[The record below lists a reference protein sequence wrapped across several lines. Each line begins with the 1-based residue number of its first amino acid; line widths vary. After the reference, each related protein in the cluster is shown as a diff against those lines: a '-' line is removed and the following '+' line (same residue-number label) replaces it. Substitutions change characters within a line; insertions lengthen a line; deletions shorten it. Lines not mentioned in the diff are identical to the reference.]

1 MKRHFIVTLCMGIG
15 CLSVSAADRV
25 APVVPNGSSVV
36 SGNTY
41 YLYNVGT
48 DKFLTNNSSNVFVGE
63 VGQKVVVA
71 SCGNNYSVQ
80 FPGYYDYSMSVSQEN
95 IKLQSG
101 NPYGW
106 VFTSTGNGIY
116 KLQIP
121 EGESYYD
128 ANQYVGCK
136 ADGTDVLYTCTAGD
150 NITWKLIDVDGSELY
165 MARKEF
171 YNLLDEAEAAGQDI
185 ERFEAIYN
193 DKKSSF
199 SEIKKATE
207 QLRNGLQLT
216 KNYVTP
222 EWNNYKISFDATN
235 EWSVNK
241 NYGNSRY
248 FECNT
253 KDDEAILTATVT
265 VTEDVT
271 LNYAIA
277 KPYSG
282 ANCYISVFVDG
293 KEVRNIKILGDNSY
307 TTIFNE
313 QLSAGRHTIQWVI
326 PSKSDDIS
334 LRDVAVTNTPT
345 ISVNLLEP
353 GSLGTE
359 VLYYVDK
366 VQDVRNLKIEG
377 RMNDE
382 DWKVINM
389 MKGNL
394 FSLDLS
400 KTDVKEIKDSQFDNN
415 NSNGKWQFL
424 HTVKLP
430 EGLTRIGD
438 KAFMS
443 SNVENVNFPSTLKSI
458 GRDAFNWSSVAEAIL
473 PADCLELGSGIF
485 ENCVLLSK
493 ASLPEKL
500 TTIPYSMFN
509 GCCIMTMDKLPSS
522 LKTIEG
528 IAFNNCYNV
537 AFDLPKSLVSIGE
550 GTFGNTNK
558 NGTKTN
564 LVIPENVTFL
574 GAGAFDGC
582 DKYVSAELPVSYY
595 YLTENKVLPNSIKTL
610 RLKSPTVV
618 NSNGKR
624 VVGEDVYKNI
634 ALQVPS
640 YLVNSYKLDEYWYNF
655 ASIEGF
661 STNDINDW
669 PIYGNLVLGARDRF
683 ENTPSVTVHS
693 KGSLKV
699 NGTAAMS
706 LNNLTVESDPD
717 NKAYGRMF
725 SNADDVTVA
734 GALKTNFNIG
744 TGKRWY
750 FISLPYD
757 LKVSDIVSLE
767 EEAPKYVV
775 RYYDGANRA
784 ANGATGSWK
793 NYDKNAIIPAGTGF
807 IFQASEAGWWQFPA
821 QNNASKQQLTSN
833 KMLEKKLE
841 KNPSAEASNSG
852 WNLIGNPCQSWYNI
866 HKLNFTAPITVREN
880 DSYAAYSVID
890 DDYALAPNQAF
901 FIQCPEGL
909 ESISFPIDG
918 RQMTSEINGQSKVKA
933 YLGGQAEQ
941 RSLVDLVV
949 SDGTNK
955 DRTRVVLNAKAS
967 ASYDVMCD
975 ASKFMSDNTSV
986 PQIYSYD
993 NSGVKYA
1000 INERPESN
1008 GIIQLGFHAGEG
1020 GCFTF
1025 SLVRNTMDKV
1035 LLVDNEKGVT
1045 VDLTSQDYQ
1054 FTADAGVYDRRFEL
1068 RLAGNNLTAI
1078 DKMEADG
1085 YNNVKV
1091 VADGIILNNVYGDV
1105 AVYTVGGAKVASL
1118 KMQGGS
1124 KHIALAAGNYVVK
1137 TSGMSMNIVVK

>member
-1 MKRHFIVTLCMGIG
+1 MKRHYIVTLCMGIG

-25 APVVPNGSSVV
+25 APVVPNGSTVV

-41 YLYNVGT
+41 YLYNVGA

-71 SCGNNYSVQ
+71 SCGKNYSVQ
-80 FPGYYDYSMSVSQEN
+80 FPGYDNCYMSVSQEN
-95 IKLQSG
+95 IELGWNS
-101 NPYGW
+101 YGW
-106 VFTSTGNGIY
+106 VFTSTGNGTY

-136 ADGTDVLYTCTAGD
+136 TDGTDVLYTCTTGD

-185 ERFEAIYN
+185 ERFEVVYN
-193 DKKSSF
+193 DKKSSL

-216 KNYVTP
+216 KNYVKP

-235 EWSVNK
+235 EWSIYNESALKCDVK
-241 NYGNSRY
+241 NDS
-248 FECNT
+248 T
-253 KDDEAILTATVT
+253 SVLTATVT
-265 VTEDVT
+265 VTEDAT
-271 LNYAIA
+271 LNYALERW
-277 KPYSG
+277 YSD
-282 ANCYISVFVDG
+282 ANCYMRVLVDG
-293 KEVRNIKILGDNSY
+293 KEVRNIVDIIDGRNSR
-307 TTIFNE
+307 FNE
-313 QLSAGRHTIQWVI
+313 MLSAGRHTIEWVV
-326 PSKSDDIS
+326 SSNGDGVLLK
-334 LRDVAVTNTPT
+334 DVAVTNTPT

-377 RMNDE
+377 GMNDE

-389 MKGNL
+389 MKDNL

-400 KTDVKEIKDSQFDNN
+400 KTDVKEIKDSQFNGDN
-415 NSNGKWQFL
+415 GWLFL

-430 EGLTRIGD
+430 EGLTKIGSY
-438 KAFMS
+438 AFS
-443 SNVENVNFPSTLKSI
+443 SSCVENVNFPSTLKSI
-458 GRDAFNWSSVAEAIL
+458 GYRAFSSSPIAEAIL
-473 PADCLELGSGIF
+473 PADCLELEGYIF
-485 ENCVLLSK
+485 EYCRLLSK

-500 TTIPYSMFN
+500 TAIPYSMFD
-509 GCCIMTMDKLPSS
+509 GCHQLTMDKLPSS
-522 LKTIEG
+522 LKTIEDR
-528 IAFNNCYNV
+528 AFRECYNV
-537 AFDLPKSLVSIGE
+537 AFDLPKSLVSIGSSSFS
-550 GTFGNTNK
+550 GTNK
-558 NGTKTN
+558 NGAKTK
-564 LVIPENVTFL
+564 LVIPENVTSI
-574 GAGAFDGC
+574 GSYAFNEC
-582 DKYVSAELPVSYY
+582 DKYVSAELPASYY
-595 YLTENKVLPNSIKTL
+595 YLTDDNILPSSITTL
-610 RLKSPTVV
+610 RVKSPTVV
-618 NSNGKR
+618 STNDKR
-624 VVGEDVYKNI
+624 VISDEVRKNI
-634 ALQVPS
+634 VLQVPS

-655 ASIEGF
+655 AAIEGF
-661 STNDINDW
+661 STSDVDNW

-699 NGTAAMS
+699 NGTAAMP
-706 LNNLTVESDPD
+706 LNNLTIESDPD
-717 NKAYGRMF
+717 NNAYGRMF
-725 SNADDVTVA
+725 SNADEVTVA

-744 TGKRWY
+744 TANRWY

-793 NYDKNAIIPAGTGF
+793 NYDKDAIIPAGTGF

-833 KMLEKKLE
+833 KMFEKKLE
-841 KNPSAEASNSG
+841 KNQSADASNSG
-852 WNLIGNPCQSWYNI
+852 WNLVGNPCQSWYNI

-890 DDYALAPNQAF
+890 DDYVIAPNQAF

-918 RQMTSEINGQSKVKA
+918 RQMTSEIKGQLNVKA
-933 YLGGQAEQ
+933 YTSEQTEQ

-955 DRTRVVLNAKAS
+955 DRTRVVLNDKAS

-975 ASKFMSDNTSV
+975 ASKFMSDNASV

-1000 INERPESN
+1000 INERPENN
-1008 GIIQLGFHAGEG
+1008 GIIQLGFRAGEG

-1035 LLVDNEKGVT
+1035 LLVDNEKSVT

-1078 DKMEADG
+1078 DKMEADAE
-1085 YNNVKV
+1085 NNVKV
-1091 VADGIILNNVYGDV
+1091 VADGIILKNVYGDV

-1118 KMQGGS
+1118 RMQGGS

-1137 TSGMSMNIVVK
+1137 ASGMSMSIVVK

>member
-1 MKRHFIVTLCMGIG
+1 MKRHYIVTLCMGIG

-25 APVVPNGSSVV
+25 APVVPNGSTVV

-41 YLYNVGT
+41 YLYNVGA

-71 SCGNNYSVQ
+71 SCGKNYSVQ
-80 FPGYYDYSMSVSQEN
+80 FPGYDNCYMSVSQEN
-95 IKLQSG
+95 IELGWNS
-101 NPYGW
+101 YGW
-106 VFTSTGNGIY
+106 VFTSTGNGTY

-136 ADGTDVLYTCTAGD
+136 TDGTDVLYTCTTGD

-185 ERFEAIYN
+185 ERFEVVYN
-193 DKKSSF
+193 DKKSSL

-216 KNYVTP
+216 KNYVKP

-235 EWSVNK
+235 EWSIYNESALKCDVK
-241 NYGNSRY
+241 NDS
-248 FECNT
+248 T
-253 KDDEAILTATVT
+253 SVLTATVT
-265 VTEDVT
+265 VTEDAT
-271 LNYAIA
+271 LNYALERW
-277 KPYSG
+277 YSD
-282 ANCYISVFVDG
+282 ANCYMRVLVDG
-293 KEVRNIKILGDNSY
+293 KEVRNIVDIIDGRNSR
-307 TTIFNE
+307 FNE
-313 QLSAGRHTIQWVI
+313 MLSAGRHTIEWVV
-326 PSKSDDIS
+326 SSNGDGVLLK
-334 LRDVAVTNTPT
+334 DVAVTNTPT

-377 RMNDE
+377 GMNDE

-389 MKGNL
+389 MKDNL

-400 KTDVKEIKDSQFDNN
+400 KTDVKEIKDSQFNGDN
-415 NSNGKWQFL
+415 GWLFL

-430 EGLTRIGD
+430 EGLTKIGSY
-438 KAFMS
+438 AFS
-443 SNVENVNFPSTLKSI
+443 SSCVENVNFPSTLKSI
-458 GRDAFNWSSVAEAIL
+458 GYRAFSSSPIAEAIL
-473 PADCLELGSGIF
+473 PADCLELEGYIF
-485 ENCVLLSK
+485 EYCRLLSK

-500 TTIPYSMFN
+500 TAIPYSMFD
-509 GCCIMTMDKLPSS
+509 GCHQLTMDKLPSS
-522 LKTIEG
+522 LKTIEDR
-528 IAFNNCYNV
+528 AFRECYNV
-537 AFDLPKSLVSIGE
+537 AFDLPKSLVSIGSSSFS
-550 GTFGNTNK
+550 GTNK
-558 NGTKTN
+558 NGAKTK
-564 LVIPENVTFL
+564 LVIPENVTSI
-574 GAGAFDGC
+574 GSYAFNEC
-582 DKYVSAELPVSYY
+582 DKYVSAELPASYY
-595 YLTENKVLPNSIKTL
+595 YLTDDNILPSSITTL
-610 RLKSPTVV
+610 RVKSPTVV
-618 NSNGKR
+618 STNDKR
-624 VVGEDVYKNI
+624 VISDEVRKNI
-634 ALQVPS
+634 VLQVPS

-655 ASIEGF
+655 AAIEGF
-661 STNDINDW
+661 STSDVDNW

-699 NGTAAMS
+699 NGTAAMP
-706 LNNLTVESDPD
+706 LNNLTIESDPD
-717 NKAYGRMF
+717 NNAYGRMF
-725 SNADDVTVA
+725 SNADEVTVA

-744 TGKRWY
+744 TANRWY

-793 NYDKNAIIPAGTGF
+793 NYDKDAIIPAGTGF

-833 KMLEKKLE
+833 KMFEKKLE
-841 KNPSAEASNSG
+841 KNQSADASNSG
-852 WNLIGNPCQSWYNI
+852 WNLVGNPCQSWYNI

-890 DDYALAPNQAF
+890 DDYVIAPNQAF

-918 RQMTSEINGQSKVKA
+918 RQMTSEIKGQLNVKA
-933 YLGGQAEQ
+933 YTSEQTEQ

-955 DRTRVVLNAKAS
+955 DRTRVVLNDKAS

-975 ASKFMSDNTSV
+975 ASKFMSDNASV

-1000 INERPESN
+1000 INERTENN
-1008 GIIQLGFHAGEG
+1008 GIIQLGFRAGEG

-1035 LLVDNEKGVT
+1035 LLVDNEKSVT

-1078 DKMEADG
+1078 DKMEADAE
-1085 YNNVKV
+1085 NNVKV
-1091 VADGIILNNVYGDV
+1091 VADGIILKNVYGDV

-1118 KMQGGS
+1118 RMQGGS

-1137 TSGMSMNIVVK
+1137 ASGMSMSIVVK

>member
-1 MKRHFIVTLCMGIG
+1 MGIG

-25 APVVPNGSSVV
+25 APVVPNGSTVV

-41 YLYNVGT
+41 YLYNVGA

-71 SCGNNYSVQ
+71 SCGKNYSVQ
-80 FPGYYDYSMSVSQEN
+80 FPGYDNCYMSVSQEN
-95 IKLQSG
+95 IELGWNS
-101 NPYGW
+101 YGW
-106 VFTSTGNGIY
+106 FFTSTGNGTY

-121 EGESYYD
+121 EGESYYN

-136 ADGTDVLYTCTAGD
+136 AAGTDVLYTCTTGD
-150 NITWKLIDVDGSELY
+150 NITWKLIDIDGSELY

-193 DKKSSF
+193 DKKSSL

-216 KNYVTP
+216 KNYVKP

-235 EWSVNK
+235 EWSIYNESALKCDVK
-241 NYGNSRY
+241 NDS
-248 FECNT
+248 T
-253 KDDEAILTATVT
+253 SVLTATVT
-265 VTEDVT
+265 VTEDAT
-271 LNYAIA
+271 LNYAL
-277 KPYSG
+277 KRWYLD
-282 ANCYISVFVDG
+282 ANCNIRVLVDG
-293 KEVRNIKILGDNSY
+293 KEVRNIVDILDGRNSR
-307 TTIFNE
+307 FNE
-313 QLSAGRHTIQWVI
+313 MLSAGRHTIEWVV
-326 PSKSDDIS
+326 SSNGDGVLLKDI
-334 LRDVAVTNTPT
+334 AVTNTPT

-377 RMNDE
+377 GMNDE

-389 MKGNL
+389 MKDNL

-400 KTDVKEIKDSQFDNN
+400 KTDVKEIKDSQFEGR
-415 NSNGKWQFL
+415 NGWLFL

-430 EGLTRIGD
+430 EGLTKIGSY
-438 KAFMS
+438 AFNS
-443 SNVENVNFPSTLKSI
+443 SCVENVNFPSTLKSI
-458 GRDAFNWSSVAEAIL
+458 GYSAFSSSPIAEAIL
-473 PADCLELGSGIF
+473 PADCLELEGDIF
-485 ENCVLLSK
+485 EYCRLLSK

-500 TTIPYSMFN
+500 TAIPYNMFYR
-509 GCCIMTMDKLPSS
+509 CYQLTMDKLPSS
-522 LKTIEG
+522 LKTIEDN
-528 IAFNNCYNV
+528 AFYKCYNV
-537 AFDLPKSLVSIGE
+537 AFDLPKSLVSIGSSSFS
-550 GTFGNTNK
+550 GTNK
-558 NGTKTN
+558 NGAKTK
-564 LVIPENVTFL
+564 LVIPENVTSI
-574 GAGAFDGC
+574 GSSAFSEC
-582 DKYVSAELPVSYY
+582 DKYVSAELPASYY
-595 YLTENKVLPNSIKTL
+595 YLTDDNILPSSITTL
-610 RLKSPTVV
+610 RVKSPTVV
-618 NSNGKR
+618 SSNDKR
-624 VVGEDVYKNI
+624 VISDDVRKNI
-634 ALQVPS
+634 VLQVPS

-661 STNDINDW
+661 STSDVDNW

-699 NGTAAMS
+699 NGTAAMP
-706 LNNLTVESDPD
+706 LNNLTIESDPD
-717 NKAYGRMF
+717 NNAYGRMF
-725 SNADDVTVA
+725 SNADEVTVA

-744 TGKRWY
+744 TANRWY

-757 LKVSDIVSLE
+757 LNVSDIVSLE
-767 EEAPKYVV
+767 EVAPKYVV

-833 KMLEKKLE
+833 KMFEKKLE
-841 KNPSAEASNSG
+841 KNQSADASNSG
-852 WNLIGNPCQSWYNI
+852 WNLVGNPCQSWYNI

-890 DDYALAPNQAF
+890 DDYVIAPNQAF

-909 ESISFPIDG
+909 ESISFPVDG
-918 RQMTSEINGQSKVKA
+918 RQMTSEIKGQLNVKA
-933 YLGGQAEQ
+933 YTSEQTEQ

-955 DRTRVVLNAKAS
+955 DRTRVVLNDKAS

-1000 INERPESN
+1000 INERPENN
-1008 GIIQLGFHAGEG
+1008 GIIQLGFRAGEG

-1078 DKMEADG
+1078 DKMEADAE
-1085 YNNVKV
+1085 NNVKV

-1105 AVYTVGGAKVASL
+1105 ADYTVGGAKVASL
-1118 KMQGGS
+1118 RMQGGS
-1124 KHIALAAGNYVVK
+1124 KHIALAACNYVVK
-1137 TSGMSMNIVVK
+1137 ASGMSMSIVVK

>member
-1 MKRHFIVTLCMGIG
+1 MGIG

-25 APVVPNGSSVV
+25 APVVPNGSTVV

-41 YLYNVGT
+41 YLYNVGA
-48 DKFLTNNSSNVFVGE
+48 DKFLTNNSSSNVFVGE
-63 VGQKVVVA
+63 VGQKIVVA
-71 SCGNNYSVQ
+71 SCGKNYSVQ
-80 FPGYYDYSMSVSQEN
+80 FPGYYNYYMSVSQDN
-95 IKLQSG
+95 IELGS
-101 NPYGW
+101 NSYGW
-106 VFTSTGNGIY
+106 VFTSTGNGTY

-136 ADGTDVLYTCTAGD
+136 ADGTDVLYTCTTGD

-193 DKKSSF
+193 DKKSSL

-222 EWNNYKISFDATN
+222 EWNDYKISFDATN
-235 EWSVNK
+235 EWSIDSYYAGESTLMCDVK
-241 NYGNSRY
+241 NDS
-248 FECNT
+248 T
-253 KDDEAILTATVT
+253 SVLTATVT
-265 VTEDVT
+265 VTEDAT
-271 LNYAIA
+271 LNYAL
-277 KPYSG
+277 KRSYSY
-282 ANCYISVFVDG
+282 ANCNMRVLVDG
-293 KEVRNIKILGDNSY
+293 KEVRKIVDIVDGRNSR
-307 TTIFNE
+307 FNE
-313 QLSAGRHTIQWVI
+313 MLSAGRHTIEWVV
-326 PSKSDDIS
+326 SSDGDGVRLKDI
-334 LRDVAVTNTPT
+334 AVTNTPT

-366 VQDVRNLKIEG
+366 VQDVRNLKVEG
-377 RMNDE
+377 GMNDE
-382 DWKVINM
+382 DWKIINM
-389 MKGNL
+389 MKDNL

-400 KTDVKEIKDSQFDNN
+400 KTDVKEIKDSQFNGDN
-415 NSNGKWQFL
+415 GWLFL

-430 EGLTRIGD
+430 EGLTKIGYE
-438 KAFMS
+438 AFHS
-443 SNVENVNFPSTLKSI
+443 SCVENVNLPSTLKSI
-458 GRDAFNWSSVAEAIL
+458 GYSAFSSSPIAEAVL
-473 PADCLELGSGIF
+473 PADCLELGGHVF
-485 ENCVLLSK
+485 EYCRLLSK

-500 TTIPYSMFN
+500 TVIPYDMFD
-509 GCCIMTMDKLPSS
+509 GCHQLTMDKLPSS
-522 LKTIEG
+522 LKIIENS
-528 IAFNNCYNV
+528 AFYECYNV
-537 AFDLPKSLVSIGE
+537 AFDLPKSLVSIGSSS
-550 GTFGNTNK
+550 FYRTNK
-558 NGTKTN
+558 NGAKTK
-564 LVIPENVTFL
+564 LVIPENVTSI
-574 GAGAFDGC
+574 GSYAFSEC
-582 DKYVSAELPVSYY
+582 DKYVSAELPACYY
-595 YLTENKVLPNSIKTL
+595 YLTDDNILPSSITTL
-610 RLKSPTVV
+610 RVKSPTVV
-618 NSNGKR
+618 STNDKR
-624 VVGEDVYKNI
+624 IISDEVRKNI
-634 ALQVPS
+634 VLQVPS

-661 STNDINDW
+661 STSDVDNW

-699 NGTAAMS
+699 NGTAAMP
-706 LNNLTVESDPD
+706 LNNLTIESDPD
-717 NKAYGRMF
+717 NKEYGRMF
-725 SNADDVTVA
+725 SNADEVTVA

-744 TGKRWY
+744 TANRWY

-767 EEAPKYVV
+767 EVAPKYVV

-833 KMLEKKLE
+833 KMFEKKLE
-841 KNPSAEASNSG
+841 KNQSADASNSG
-852 WNLIGNPCQSWYNI
+852 WNLVGNPCQSWYNI

-890 DDYALAPNQAF
+890 DDYVIAPNQAF

-909 ESISFPIDG
+909 ESISFPVDG
-918 RQMTSEINGQSKVKA
+918 RQMTSEIKGQLNVKA
-933 YLGGQAEQ
+933 YASEQTEQ

-955 DRTRVVLNAKAS
+955 DRTRVVLNDKAS

-1000 INERPESN
+1000 INERPENN
-1008 GIIQLGFHAGEG
+1008 GIIQLGFRAGEG

-1078 DKMEADG
+1078 DKMEADAE
-1085 YNNVKV
+1085 NNVKV

-1118 KMQGGS
+1118 RMQGGN
-1124 KHIALAAGNYVVK
+1124 KHIVLAAGNYVVK
-1137 TSGMSMNIVVK
+1137 ASGMSMSIVVK

>member
-1 MKRHFIVTLCMGIG
+1 MGIG

-25 APVVPNGSSVV
+25 APVVPNGSTVV

-41 YLYNVGT
+41 YLYNVGA

-71 SCGNNYSVQ
+71 SCGKNYSVQ
-80 FPGYYDYSMSVSQEN
+80 FPGYDNCYMSVSQEN
-95 IKLQSG
+95 IELGWNS
-101 NPYGW
+101 YGW
-106 VFTSTGNGIY
+106 FFTSTGNGTY

-121 EGESYYD
+121 EGESYYN

-136 ADGTDVLYTCTAGD
+136 AAGTDVLYTCTTGD
-150 NITWKLIDVDGSELY
+150 NITWKLIDIDGSELY

-193 DKKSSF
+193 DKKSSL

-216 KNYVTP
+216 KNYVKP

-235 EWSVNK
+235 EWSIYNESALKCDVK
-241 NYGNSRY
+241 NDS
-248 FECNT
+248 T
-253 KDDEAILTATVT
+253 SVLTATVT
-265 VTEDVT
+265 VTEDAT
-271 LNYAIA
+271 LNYAL
-277 KPYSG
+277 KRWYLD
-282 ANCYISVFVDG
+282 ANCNIRVLVDG
-293 KEVRNIKILGDNSY
+293 KEVRNIVDILDGRNSR
-307 TTIFNE
+307 FNE
-313 QLSAGRHTIQWVI
+313 MLSAGRHTIEWVV
-326 PSKSDDIS
+326 SSNGDGVLLKDI
-334 LRDVAVTNTPT
+334 AVTNTPT

-377 RMNDE
+377 GMNDE

-389 MKGNL
+389 MKDNL

-400 KTDVKEIKDSQFDNN
+400 KTDVKEIKDSQFEGR
-415 NSNGKWQFL
+415 NGWLFL

-430 EGLTRIGD
+430 EGLTKIGSY
-438 KAFMS
+438 AFNS
-443 SNVENVNFPSTLKSI
+443 SCVENVNFPSTLKSI
-458 GRDAFNWSSVAEAIL
+458 GYSAFSSSPIAEAIL
-473 PADCLELGSGIF
+473 PADCLELEGDIF
-485 ENCVLLSK
+485 EYCRLLSK

-500 TTIPYSMFN
+500 TAIPYNMFYR
-509 GCCIMTMDKLPSS
+509 CYQLTMDKLPSS
-522 LKTIEG
+522 LKTIEDN
-528 IAFNNCYNV
+528 AFYKCYNV
-537 AFDLPKSLVSIGE
+537 AFDLPKSLVSIGSSSFS
-550 GTFGNTNK
+550 GTNK
-558 NGTKTN
+558 NGAKTK
-564 LVIPENVTFL
+564 LVIPENVTSI
-574 GAGAFDGC
+574 GSSAFSEC
-582 DKYVSAELPVSYY
+582 DKYVSAELPASYY
-595 YLTENKVLPNSIKTL
+595 YLTDDNILPSSITTL
-610 RLKSPTVV
+610 RVKSPTVV
-618 NSNGKR
+618 SSNDKR
-624 VVGEDVYKNI
+624 VISDDVRKNI
-634 ALQVPS
+634 VLQVPS

-661 STNDINDW
+661 STSDVDNW

-699 NGTAAMS
+699 NGTAAMP
-706 LNNLTVESDPD
+706 LNNLTIESDPD
-717 NKAYGRMF
+717 NNAYGRMF
-725 SNADDVTVA
+725 SNADEVTVA

-744 TGKRWY
+744 TANRWY

-757 LKVSDIVSLE
+757 LNVSDIVSLE
-767 EEAPKYVV
+767 EVAPKYVV

-833 KMLEKKLE
+833 KMFEKKLE
-841 KNPSAEASNSG
+841 KNQSADASNSG
-852 WNLIGNPCQSWYNI
+852 WNLVGNPCQSWYNI

-890 DDYALAPNQAF
+890 DDYVIAPNQAF

-909 ESISFPIDG
+909 ESISFPVDG
-918 RQMTSEINGQSKVKA
+918 RQMTSEIKGQLNVKA
-933 YLGGQAEQ
+933 YTSEQTEQ

-955 DRTRVVLNAKAS
+955 DRTRVVLNDKAS

-1000 INERPESN
+1000 INERPENN
-1008 GIIQLGFHAGEG
+1008 GIIQLGFRAGEG

-1078 DKMEADG
+1078 DKMETDAE
-1085 YNNVKV
+1085 NNVKV

-1118 KMQGGS
+1118 RMQGGS

-1137 TSGMSMNIVVK
+1137 ASGMSMSIVVK

>member
-1 MKRHFIVTLCMGIG
+1 MKRHYIVTLCMGIG

-25 APVVPNGSSVV
+25 APVVPNGSSLV
-36 SGNTY
+36 SGSTY
-41 YLYNVGT
+41 YMYNVGA
-48 DKFLTNNSSNVFVGE
+48 DKFLTNNSSNKVFVGE
-63 VGQKVVVA
+63 VGKKVIVA

-80 FPGYYDYSMSVSQEN
+80 FPDHYNYYMSAYREN
-95 IKLQSG
+95 IEMGS

-106 VFTSTGNGIY
+106 VFTSTGNGTY
-116 KLQIP
+116 KLHIP
-121 EGESYYD
+121 KGETYYD
-128 ANQYVGCK
+128 ANKYVGCK
-136 ADGTDVLYTCTAGD
+136 ADGTDVLYTCTTED
-150 NITWKLIDVDGSELY
+150 NITWKLVDVDAGELY
-165 MARKEF
+165 MARKDF

-193 DKKSSF
+193 DKNISL

-216 KNYVTP
+216 KNYSTP
-222 EWNNYKISFDATN
+222 SWNDYKISFDATN
-235 EWSVNK
+235 DWSVD
-241 NYGNSRY
+241 GGRRY
-248 FECNT
+248 QFICDV

-271 LNYAIA
+271 LNYTIDDC
-277 KPYSG
+277 YSDT
-282 ANCYISVFVDG
+282 NNIRVLVDG
-293 KEVRNIKILGDNSY
+293 KEVRNIKYFGRTNKNKGDRYND
-307 TTIFNE
+307 
-313 QLSAGRHTIQWVI
+313 QLSAGRHTIQWVAS
-326 PSKSDDIS
+326 SKNRFS
-334 LRDVAVTNTPT
+334 LIDVAVTNTPT

-359 VLYYVDK
+359 ILYYVDK

-389 MKGNL
+389 MKDYL
-394 FSLDLS
+394 FSLDIS
-400 KTDVKEIKDSQFDNN
+400 KTDVKKIVWQQFYR
-415 NSNGKWQFL
+415 SPLEGGWFFL

-430 EGLTRIGD
+430 EGLTYIGTS
-438 KAFMS
+438 AFNYS
-443 SNVENVNFPSTLKSI
+443 YVENVNIPSTVKSI
-458 GRDAFNWSSVAEAIL
+458 GKEAFYDSSIAEAIL
-473 PADCLELGSGIF
+473 PADCLELGEGIF
-485 ENCVLLSK
+485 SSCKSLRKV
-493 ASLPEKL
+493 SLPEKL
-500 TTIPYSMFN
+500 TTIPNEMFR
-509 GCCIMTMDKLPSS
+509 GCHILTMDKLPST
-522 LKTIEG
+522 LKTIGER
-528 IAFNNCYNV
+528 AFYECYEV
-537 AFDLPKSLVSIGE
+537 AFDLPKTLVSIGDQAFE
-550 GTFGNTNK
+550 
-558 NGTKTN
+558 KTN
-564 LVIPENVTFL
+564 MNGKKTDLIIPENVTYL
-574 GAGAFDGC
+574 GYGAFREC
-582 DKYVSAELPVSYY
+582 DKYVSAELPTNFY
-595 YLTENKVLPNSIKTL
+595 YLTGGNFLPNSIKTL

-618 NSNGKR
+618 STNNNS
-624 VVGEDVYKNI
+624 VVENKVRKNI
-634 ALQVPS
+634 TIQVPS

-661 STNDINDW
+661 STSDIDNW

-683 ENTPSVTVHS
+683 ENTPSVTVYS

-699 NGTAAMS
+699 NGTAAMP

-734 GALKTNFNIG
+734 GALNTNFNIG
-744 TGKRWY
+744 RGKRWY

-767 EEAPKYVV
+767 EDAPKYVV

-793 NYDKNAIIPAGTGF
+793 NYDKDAIIPAGTGF
-807 IFQASEAGWWQFPA
+807 IFQASKAGWWQFPA
-821 QNNASKQQLTSN
+821 QNNASKQQITSN
-833 KMLEKKLE
+833 KMFEKKLE

-852 WNLIGNPCQSWYNI
+852 WNLVGNPCQSWYDI
-866 HKLNFTAPITVREN
+866 HRLNFTAPITVREN

-890 DDYALAPNQAF
+890 DEYALAPNQAF
-901 FIQCPEGL
+901 FVQCPEGL
-909 ESISFPIDG
+909 ETISFPING

-933 YLGGQAEQ
+933 YSGGQSEQ

-955 DRTRVVLNAKAS
+955 DRTRVVLNDKAS

-1078 DKMEADG
+1078 DKMEADAE
-1085 YNNVKV
+1085 NNVKV

>member
-1 MKRHFIVTLCMGIG
+1 MGIG

-25 APVVPNGSSVV
+25 APVVPNGSTVV

-41 YLYNVGT
+41 YLYNVGA
-48 DKFLTNNSSNVFVGE
+48 DKFLTNNSSSNVFVGE

-71 SCGNNYSVQ
+71 SCGKNYSVQ
-80 FPGYYDYSMSVSQEN
+80 FPGYDNYYMSVSQEN

-106 VFTSTGNGIY
+106 VFTSTGNGTY

-121 EGESYYD
+121 KGESYYD

-136 ADGTDVLYTCTAGD
+136 AAGTDVLYTCTTGD

-193 DKKSSF
+193 DKKSSL

-216 KNYVTP
+216 KNYVKP

-235 EWSVNK
+235 EWSIYNESSLKCDVK
-241 NYGNSRY
+241 NDS
-248 FECNT
+248 T
-253 KDDEAILTATVT
+253 SVLTATVT
-265 VTEDVT
+265 VTEDAT
-271 LNYAIA
+271 LNYALERW
-277 KPYSG
+277 YSD
-282 ANCYISVFVDG
+282 ANCYMRVLVDG
-293 KEVRNIKILGDNSY
+293 KEVRNIVDIIDGRNSR
-307 TTIFNE
+307 FNE
-313 QLSAGRHTIQWVI
+313 MLSAGRHTIEWVV
-326 PSKSDDIS
+326 SSNGDGVRLKDI
-334 LRDVAVTNTPT
+334 AVTNTPT

-377 RMNDE
+377 GMNDE

-389 MKGNL
+389 MKDNL

-400 KTDVKEIKDSQFDNN
+400 KTDVKEIKDSQFDGNN
-415 NSNGKWQFL
+415 GWLFL

-430 EGLTRIGD
+430 EGLTKIGSY
-438 KAFMS
+438 AFRS
-443 SNVENVNFPSTLKSI
+443 SCVENVNLPSTLKSI
-458 GRDAFNWSSVAEAIL
+458 GYGAFSRSPIAEAVL
-473 PADCLELGSGIF
+473 PADCLELGGHIF
-485 ENCVLLSK
+485 DDCRLLSK

-500 TTIPYSMFN
+500 TAIPYNMFD
-509 GCCIMTMDKLPSS
+509 GCHQLTMDKLPSS
-522 LKTIEG
+522 LKTIEDR
-528 IAFNNCYNV
+528 AFYKCYKV
-537 AFDLPKSLVSIGE
+537 AFDLPKSLVSIGSSSFS
-550 GTFGNTNK
+550 GTNK
-558 NGTKTN
+558 NGAKTK
-564 LVIPENVTFL
+564 LVIPENVTSI
-574 GAGAFDGC
+574 GSYAFNEC
-582 DKYVSAELPVSYY
+582 DKYVSAELPASYY
-595 YLTENKVLPNSIKTL
+595 YLTDDNILPSSITTL
-610 RLKSPTVV
+610 RVKSPTVV
-618 NSNGKR
+618 SSNDKR
-624 VVGEDVYKNI
+624 VISDEVRKNI
-634 ALQVPS
+634 VLQVPS

-661 STNDINDW
+661 STSDVDNW

-699 NGTAAMS
+699 NGTAAMP
-706 LNNLTVESDPD
+706 LNNLTIESDPD
-717 NKAYGRMF
+717 NKEYGRMF
-725 SNADDVTVA
+725 SNADEVTVA
-734 GALKTNFNIG
+734 GVLKTNFNIG
-744 TGKRWY
+744 RANRWY

-767 EEAPKYVV
+767 EVAPKYVV

-833 KMLEKKLE
+833 KMFEKKLE
-841 KNPSAEASNSG
+841 KNQSADASNSG
-852 WNLIGNPCQSWYNI
+852 WNLVGNPCQSWYNI

-890 DDYALAPNQAF
+890 DDYVIAPNQAF

-909 ESISFPIDG
+909 ESISFPVDG

-933 YLGGQAEQ
+933 YASEQTEQ
-941 RSLVDLVV
+941 RSLVDLIV

-955 DRTRVVLNAKAS
+955 DRTRVVLNDKAS
-967 ASYDVMCD
+967 ANYDVMCD

-1000 INERPESN
+1000 INERPENN
-1008 GIIQLGFHAGEG
+1008 GIIQLGFRAGEG

-1078 DKMEADG
+1078 DKMEADAE
-1085 YNNVKV
+1085 NNVKV

-1118 KMQGGS
+1118 RMQGGN
-1124 KHIALAAGNYVVK
+1124 KHIALAAGNYVIK
-1137 TSGMSMNIVVK
+1137 ASGKSMSIVVK

>member
-1 MKRHFIVTLCMGIG
+1 MGIG

-25 APVVPNGSSVV
+25 APVVPNGSTVV

-41 YLYNVGT
+41 YLYNVGA
-48 DKFLTNNSSNVFVGE
+48 DKFLTNNSSSNVFVGE

-71 SCGNNYSVQ
+71 SCGKNYSVQ
-80 FPGYYDYSMSVSQEN
+80 FPGYYNYYMSVSQDN
-95 IKLQSG
+95 IELGWDS
-101 NPYGW
+101 YGW
-106 VFTSTGNGIY
+106 VFTSTGNGTY

-136 ADGTDVLYTCTAGD
+136 TDGTDVLYTCTTGD

-193 DKKSSF
+193 DKKSSL

-216 KNYVTP
+216 KNYVKP

-235 EWSVNK
+235 EWSIYNESALKCDVK
-241 NYGNSRY
+241 NDS
-248 FECNT
+248 T
-253 KDDEAILTATVT
+253 SVLTAIVT
-265 VTEDVT
+265 VTEDAT
-271 LNYAIA
+271 LNYALERW
-277 KPYSG
+277 YSD
-282 ANCYISVFVDG
+282 ANCYMRVLVDG
-293 KEVRNIKILGDNSY
+293 KEVRNIVDIIDGRNSR
-307 TTIFNE
+307 FNE
-313 QLSAGRHTIQWVI
+313 MLSAGRHTIEWVV
-326 PSKSDDIS
+326 SSNGDGVLLK
-334 LRDVAVTNTPT
+334 DVAVTNTPT

-377 RMNDE
+377 GMNDE

-389 MKGNL
+389 MKDNL

-400 KTDVKEIKDSQFDNN
+400 KTDVKEIKDSQFNGDN
-415 NSNGKWQFL
+415 GWLFL

-430 EGLTRIGD
+430 EGLTKIGSY
-438 KAFMS
+438 AFS
-443 SNVENVNFPSTLKSI
+443 SSCVENVNFPSTLKSI
-458 GRDAFNWSSVAEAIL
+458 GYRAFSSSPIAEAIL
-473 PADCLELGSGIF
+473 PADCLELEGYIF
-485 ENCVLLSK
+485 EYCRLLSK

-500 TTIPYSMFN
+500 TAIPYSMFD
-509 GCCIMTMDKLPSS
+509 GCHQLTMDKLPSS
-522 LKTIEG
+522 LKTIEDR
-528 IAFNNCYNV
+528 AFYKCYKV
-537 AFDLPKSLVSIGE
+537 AFDLPKSLVSIGSSSFS
-550 GTFGNTNK
+550 GTNK
-558 NGTKTN
+558 NGAKTK
-564 LVIPENVTFL
+564 LVIPENVTSI
-574 GAGAFDGC
+574 GSYAFNEC
-582 DKYVSAELPVSYY
+582 DKYVSAELPASYY
-595 YLTENKVLPNSIKTL
+595 YLTDDNILPSSITTL
-610 RLKSPTVV
+610 RVKSPTVV
-618 NSNGKR
+618 SSNDKR
-624 VVGEDVYKNI
+624 IISDDVRKNI
-634 ALQVPS
+634 VLQVPS

-655 ASIEGF
+655 AAIEGF
-661 STNDINDW
+661 STSDVDNW

-699 NGTAAMS
+699 NGTAAMP
-706 LNNLTVESDPD
+706 LNNLTIESDPD
-717 NKAYGRMF
+717 NNAYGRMF
-725 SNADDVTVA
+725 SNADEVTVA

-744 TGKRWY
+744 TANRWY

-793 NYDKNAIIPAGTGF
+793 NYDKDAIIPAGTGF

-833 KMLEKKLE
+833 KMFEKKLE
-841 KNPSAEASNSG
+841 KNPSADASNSG
-852 WNLIGNPCQSWYNI
+852 WNLVGNPCQSWYNI

-890 DDYALAPNQAF
+890 DDYVIAPNQAF
-901 FIQCPEGL
+901 FIQCPDGL

-918 RQMTSEINGQSKVKA
+918 RQMTSEIKGKLNVKA
-933 YLGGQAEQ
+933 YASEQTEQ
-941 RSLVDLVV
+941 RSLVDLIV

-955 DRTRVVLNAKAS
+955 DRTRVVLNDKAS

-975 ASKFMSDNTSV
+975 ASKFMSDNASV

-1000 INERPESN
+1000 INERPENN
-1008 GIIQLGFHAGEG
+1008 GIIQLGFRAGEG

-1054 FTADAGVYDRRFEL
+1054 FTADAGVYDSRFEL

-1078 DKMEADG
+1078 DKMEADAE
-1085 YNNVKV
+1085 NNVKV

-1118 KMQGGS
+1118 RMQGGS
-1124 KHIALAAGNYVVK
+1124 KHIVLAAGNYVVK
-1137 TSGMSMNIVVK
+1137 ASGKSMSIVVK

>member
-1 MKRHFIVTLCMGIG
+1 MGIG

-25 APVVPNGSSVV
+25 APVVPNGSTVV

-41 YLYNVGT
+41 YLYNVGA
-48 DKFLTNNSSNVFVGE
+48 DKFLTNNSNNVFVGE
-63 VGQKVVVA
+63 AGQKVVVA

-80 FPGYYDYSMSVSQEN
+80 FPGYYNYYMSVNQEN
-95 IKLQSG
+95 IKIQSG

-106 VFTSTGNGIY
+106 VFTSTGNGTY
-116 KLQIP
+116 KLQVP

-136 ADGTDVLYTCTAGD
+136 ADGTDVLYTCTTGD

-165 MARKEF
+165 MARKEL
-171 YNLLDEAEAAGQDI
+171 YNLLDEADAAGQDI

-193 DKKSSF
+193 DKKSSLL
-199 SEIKKATE
+199 EIKKATE

-216 KNYVTP
+216 KNYVKP

-235 EWSVNK
+235 EWSIYDESMLKCDVK
-241 NYGNSRY
+241 NDS
-248 FECNT
+248 T
-253 KDDEAILTATVT
+253 SVLTATVT
-265 VTEDVT
+265 VTEDAT
-271 LNYAIA
+271 LNYAL
-277 KPYSG
+277 KRRYSDD
-282 ANCYISVFVDG
+282 NCYMRVLVDG
-293 KEVRNIKILGDNSY
+293 KEVRKIVDLLDEKD
-307 TTIFNE
+307 TRFNE
-313 QLSAGRHTIQWVI
+313 MLSAGRHTIEWVV
-326 PSKSDDIS
+326 SSDGDGVRLKDI
-334 LRDVAVTNTPT
+334 AVTNTPT

-366 VQDVRNLKIEG
+366 VQDVRNLKVEG
-377 RMNDE
+377 GMNDE
-382 DWKVINM
+382 DWKIINM
-389 MKGNL
+389 MKDNL

-400 KTDVKEIKDSQFDNN
+400 KTDVKEIKDSQFNGDN
-415 NSNGKWQFL
+415 GWLFL

-430 EGLTRIGD
+430 EGLTKIGYE
-438 KAFMS
+438 AFHS
-443 SNVENVNFPSTLKSI
+443 SCVENVNLPSTLKSI
-458 GRDAFNWSSVAEAIL
+458 GYSAFSSSPIAEAVL
-473 PADCLELGSGIF
+473 PADCLELGGHVF
-485 ENCVLLSK
+485 EYCRLLSK

-500 TTIPYSMFN
+500 TVIPYDMFD
-509 GCCIMTMDKLPSS
+509 GCHQLTMDKLPSS
-522 LKTIEG
+522 LKIIENS
-528 IAFNNCYNV
+528 AFYECYNV
-537 AFDLPKSLVSIGE
+537 AFDLPKSLVSIGSSS
-550 GTFGNTNK
+550 FYRTNK
-558 NGTKTN
+558 NGAKTK
-564 LVIPENVTFL
+564 LVIPENVTSI
-574 GAGAFDGC
+574 GSYAFSEC
-582 DKYVSAELPVSYY
+582 DKYVSAELPACYY
-595 YLTENKVLPNSIKTL
+595 YLTDDNILPSSITTL
-610 RLKSPTVV
+610 RVKSPTVV
-618 NSNGKR
+618 STNDKR
-624 VVGEDVYKNI
+624 IISDEVRKNI
-634 ALQVPS
+634 VLQVPS

-661 STNDINDW
+661 STSDVDNW

-699 NGTAAMS
+699 NGTAAMP
-706 LNNLTVESDPD
+706 LNNLTIESDPD
-717 NKAYGRMF
+717 NKEYGRMF
-725 SNADDVTVA
+725 SNADEVTVA

-744 TGKRWY
+744 TANRWY

-767 EEAPKYVV
+767 EVAPKYVV

-833 KMLEKKLE
+833 KMFEKKLE
-841 KNPSAEASNSG
+841 KNQSADASNSG
-852 WNLIGNPCQSWYNI
+852 WNLVGNPCQSWYNI

-890 DDYALAPNQAF
+890 DDYVIAPNQAF

-909 ESISFPIDG
+909 ESISFPVDG
-918 RQMTSEINGQSKVKA
+918 RQMTSEIKGQLNVKA
-933 YLGGQAEQ
+933 YTSEQTEQ

-949 SDGTNK
+949 SDGSSK
-955 DRTRVVLNAKAS
+955 DRTRVVLNDKAS

-975 ASKFMSDNTSV
+975 ASKFMSDNASV

-1000 INERPESN
+1000 INERPENN
-1008 GIIQLGFHAGEG
+1008 GIIQLGFRAGEG

-1078 DKMEADG
+1078 DKMETDAE
-1085 YNNVKV
+1085 NNVKV

-1118 KMQGGS
+1118 RMQGGN
-1124 KHIALAAGNYVVK
+1124 KHIVLAAGNYVVK
-1137 TSGMSMNIVVK
+1137 ASGMSMSIVVK

>member
-1 MKRHFIVTLCMGIG
+1 MGIG

-25 APVVPNGSSVV
+25 APVVPNGSTVV

-41 YLYNVGT
+41 YLYNVGA
-48 DKFLTNNSSNVFVGE
+48 DKFLTNNSSSNVFVGE

-71 SCGNNYSVQ
+71 SCGKNYSVQ
-80 FPGYYDYSMSVSQEN
+80 FPGYYNYYMSVSQDN
-95 IKLQSG
+95 IELGS
-101 NPYGW
+101 NSYGW
-106 VFTSTGNGIY
+106 VFMSTGNGTY
-116 KLQIP
+116 KLQLP

-136 ADGTDVLYTCTAGD
+136 ADGTDVLYTCTTGD

-185 ERFEAIYN
+185 ERFETIYN
-193 DKKSSF
+193 DKKSSL
-199 SEIKKATE
+199 SEIKKASE

-222 EWNNYKISFDATN
+222 EWNDYKISFDATN
-235 EWSVNK
+235 EWSIDSYYAGESTLMCDVK
-241 NYGNSRY
+241 NDS
-248 FECNT
+248 T
-253 KDDEAILTATVT
+253 SVLTATVT
-265 VTEDVT
+265 VTEDAT
-271 LNYAIA
+271 LNYAL
-277 KPYSG
+277 KRSYSY
-282 ANCYISVFVDG
+282 ANCNMRVLVDG
-293 KEVRNIKILGDNSY
+293 KEVRKIVDIVDGRNSR
-307 TTIFNE
+307 FNE
-313 QLSAGRHTIQWVI
+313 MLSAGRHTIEWVV
-326 PSKSDDIS
+326 SSDGDGVRLKDI
-334 LRDVAVTNTPT
+334 AVTNTPT

-366 VQDVRNLKIEG
+366 VQDVRNLKVEG
-377 RMNDE
+377 GMNDE
-382 DWKVINM
+382 DWKIINM
-389 MKGNL
+389 MKDNL

-400 KTDVKEIKDSQFDNN
+400 KTDVKEIKDSQFNGDN
-415 NSNGKWQFL
+415 GWLFL

-430 EGLTRIGD
+430 EGLIKIGYE
-438 KAFMS
+438 AFHS
-443 SNVENVNFPSTLKSI
+443 SCVENVNLPSTLKSI
-458 GRDAFNWSSVAEAIL
+458 GYGAFSSSPIAEAIL
-473 PADCLELGSGIF
+473 PADCLELGDHIF
-485 ENCVLLSK
+485 KYCRLLSK

-500 TTIPYSMFN
+500 TAIPYYMFS
-509 GCCIMTMDKLPSS
+509 GCHQLTMDKLPSS
-522 LKTIEG
+522 LKTIEAM
-528 IAFNNCYNV
+528 AFYECYNV
-537 AFDLPKSLVSIGE
+537 AFDLPKSLVSIGSSS
-550 GTFGNTNK
+550 FYRTNK
-558 NGTKTN
+558 NGAKTK
-564 LVIPENVTFL
+564 LVIPENVTSI
-574 GAGAFDGC
+574 GSYAFSEC
-582 DKYVSAELPVSYY
+582 DKYVSAELPASYY
-595 YLTENKVLPNSIKTL
+595 YLTDDNILPSSITTL
-610 RLKSPTVV
+610 RVKSPTVV
-618 NSNGKR
+618 SSNDKR
-624 VVGEDVYKNI
+624 VISDEVRKNI
-634 ALQVPS
+634 VLQVPS

-661 STNDINDW
+661 STSDVDNW

-699 NGTAAMS
+699 NGTAAMP
-706 LNNLTVESDPD
+706 LNNLTIESDPD
-717 NKAYGRMF
+717 NKEYGRMF
-725 SNADDVTVA
+725 SNADEVTVA
-734 GALKTNFNIG
+734 GVLKTNFNIG
-744 TGKRWY
+744 RANRWY

-767 EEAPKYVV
+767 EVAPKYVV

-833 KMLEKKLE
+833 KMFEKKLE
-841 KNPSAEASNSG
+841 KNQSADASNSG
-852 WNLIGNPCQSWYNI
+852 WNLVGNPCQSWYNI

-890 DDYALAPNQAF
+890 DDYVIAPNQAF
-901 FIQCPEGL
+901 FIQCPDGL

-918 RQMTSEINGQSKVKA
+918 RQMTSEIKGKLNVKA
-933 YLGGQAEQ
+933 YASEQTEQ
-941 RSLVDLVV
+941 RSLVDLIV

-955 DRTRVVLNAKAS
+955 DRTRVVLNDKAS
-967 ASYDVMCD
+967 ANYDVMCD
-975 ASKFMSDNTSV
+975 ASKFMSDNASV

-1000 INERPESN
+1000 INERPENN
-1008 GIIQLGFHAGEG
+1008 GIIQLGFRAGEG

-1054 FTADAGVYDRRFEL
+1054 FTADAGVYDSRFEL

-1078 DKMEADG
+1078 DKMEADAE
-1085 YNNVKV
+1085 NNVKV

-1118 KMQGGS
+1118 RMQGGN
-1124 KHIALAAGNYVVK
+1124 KHIVLAAGNYVVK
-1137 TSGMSMNIVVK
+1137 ASGKSMSIVVK

>member
-1 MKRHFIVTLCMGIG
+1 MK
-15 CLSVSAADRV
+15 
-25 APVVPNGSSVV
+25 
-36 SGNTY
+36 
-41 YLYNVGT
+41 
-48 DKFLTNNSSNVFVGE
+48 
-63 VGQKVVVA
+63 
-71 SCGNNYSVQ
+71 
-80 FPGYYDYSMSVSQEN
+80 
-95 IKLQSG
+95 
-101 NPYGW
+101 
-106 VFTSTGNGIY
+106 
-116 KLQIP
+116 
-121 EGESYYD
+121 
-128 ANQYVGCK
+128 
-136 ADGTDVLYTCTAGD
+136 
-150 NITWKLIDVDGSELY
+150 
-165 MARKEF
+165 
-171 YNLLDEAEAAGQDI
+171 
-185 ERFEAIYN
+185 
-193 DKKSSF
+193 
-199 SEIKKATE
+199 
-207 QLRNGLQLT
+207 
-216 KNYVTP
+216 P

-235 EWSVNK
+235 EWSIYNESALKCDVK
-241 NYGNSRY
+241 NDS
-248 FECNT
+248 T
-253 KDDEAILTATVT
+253 SVLTATVT
-265 VTEDVT
+265 VTEDAT
-271 LNYAIA
+271 LNYALERW
-277 KPYSG
+277 YSD
-282 ANCYISVFVDG
+282 ANCYMRVLVDG
-293 KEVRNIKILGDNSY
+293 KEVRNIVDIIDGRNSR
-307 TTIFNE
+307 FNE
-313 QLSAGRHTIQWVI
+313 MLSAGRHTIEWVV
-326 PSKSDDIS
+326 SSNGDGVLLK
-334 LRDVAVTNTPT
+334 DVAVTNTPT

-377 RMNDE
+377 GMNDE

-389 MKGNL
+389 MKDNL

-400 KTDVKEIKDSQFDNN
+400 KTDVKEIKDSQFNGDN
-415 NSNGKWQFL
+415 GWLFL

-430 EGLTRIGD
+430 EGLTKIGSY
-438 KAFMS
+438 AFS
-443 SNVENVNFPSTLKSI
+443 SSCVENVNFPSTLKSI
-458 GRDAFNWSSVAEAIL
+458 GYRAFSSSPIAEAIL
-473 PADCLELGSGIF
+473 PADCLELEGYIF
-485 ENCVLLSK
+485 EYCRLLSK

-500 TTIPYSMFN
+500 TAIPYSMFD
-509 GCCIMTMDKLPSS
+509 GCHQLTMDKLPSS
-522 LKTIEG
+522 LKTIEDR
-528 IAFNNCYNV
+528 AFRECYNV
-537 AFDLPKSLVSIGE
+537 AFDLPKSLVSIGSSSFS
-550 GTFGNTNK
+550 GTNK
-558 NGTKTN
+558 NGAKTK
-564 LVIPENVTFL
+564 LVIPENVTSI
-574 GAGAFDGC
+574 GSYAFNEC
-582 DKYVSAELPVSYY
+582 DKYVSAELPASYY
-595 YLTENKVLPNSIKTL
+595 YLTDDNILPSSITTL
-610 RLKSPTVV
+610 RVKSPTVV
-618 NSNGKR
+618 STNDKR
-624 VVGEDVYKNI
+624 VISDEVRKNI
-634 ALQVPS
+634 VLQVPS

-655 ASIEGF
+655 AAIEGF
-661 STNDINDW
+661 STSDVDNW

-699 NGTAAMS
+699 NGTAAMP
-706 LNNLTVESDPD
+706 LNNLTIESDPD
-717 NKAYGRMF
+717 NNAYGRMF
-725 SNADDVTVA
+725 SNADEVTVA

-744 TGKRWY
+744 TANRWY

-793 NYDKNAIIPAGTGF
+793 NYDKDAIIPAGTGF

-833 KMLEKKLE
+833 KMFEKKLE
-841 KNPSAEASNSG
+841 KNQSADASNSG
-852 WNLIGNPCQSWYNI
+852 WNLVGNPCQSWYNN

-890 DDYALAPNQAF
+890 DDYVIAPNQAF

-918 RQMTSEINGQSKVKA
+918 RQMTSEIKGQLNVKA
-933 YLGGQAEQ
+933 YTSEQTEQ

-955 DRTRVVLNAKAS
+955 DRTRVVLNDKAS

-975 ASKFMSDNTSV
+975 ASKFMSDNASV

-1000 INERPESN
+1000 INERPENN
-1008 GIIQLGFHAGEG
+1008 GIIQLGFRAGEG

-1035 LLVDNEKGVT
+1035 LLVDNEKSVT

-1078 DKMEADG
+1078 DKMEADAE
-1085 YNNVKV
+1085 NNVKV
-1091 VADGIILNNVYGDV
+1091 VADGIILKNVYGDV

-1118 KMQGGS
+1118 RMQGGS

-1137 TSGMSMNIVVK
+1137 ASGMSMSIVVK

>member
-1 MKRHFIVTLCMGIG
+1 MGIG

-25 APVVPNGSSVV
+25 APVVPNGSTVV

-41 YLYNVGT
+41 YLYNVGA

-71 SCGNNYSVQ
+71 SCGKNYSVQ
-80 FPGYYDYSMSVSQEN
+80 FPGYDNCYMSVSQEN
-95 IKLQSG
+95 IELGWNS
-101 NPYGW
+101 YGW
-106 VFTSTGNGIY
+106 VFTSTGNGTY

-136 ADGTDVLYTCTAGD
+136 TDGTDVLYTCTTGD

-185 ERFEAIYN
+185 ERFEVVYN
-193 DKKSSF
+193 DKKSSL

-216 KNYVTP
+216 KNYVKP

-235 EWSVNK
+235 EWSIYNESALKCDVK
-241 NYGNSRY
+241 NDS
-248 FECNT
+248 T
-253 KDDEAILTATVT
+253 SVLTATVT
-265 VTEDVT
+265 VTEDAT
-271 LNYAIA
+271 LNYALERW
-277 KPYSG
+277 YSD
-282 ANCYISVFVDG
+282 ANCYMRVLVDG
-293 KEVRNIKILGDNSY
+293 KEVRNIVDIIDGRNSR
-307 TTIFNE
+307 FNE
-313 QLSAGRHTIQWVI
+313 MLSAGRHTIEWVV
-326 PSKSDDIS
+326 SSNGDGVLLK
-334 LRDVAVTNTPT
+334 DVAVTNTPT

-377 RMNDE
+377 GMNDE

-389 MKGNL
+389 MKDNL

-400 KTDVKEIKDSQFDNN
+400 KTDVKEIKDSQFNGDN
-415 NSNGKWQFL
+415 GWLFL

-430 EGLTRIGD
+430 EGLTKIGSY
-438 KAFMS
+438 AFS
-443 SNVENVNFPSTLKSI
+443 SSCVENVNFPSTLKSI
-458 GRDAFNWSSVAEAIL
+458 GYRAFSSSPIAEAIL
-473 PADCLELGSGIF
+473 PADCLELEGYIF
-485 ENCVLLSK
+485 EYCRLLSK

-500 TTIPYSMFN
+500 TAIPYSMFD
-509 GCCIMTMDKLPSS
+509 GCHQLTMDKLPSS
-522 LKTIEG
+522 LKTIEDR
-528 IAFNNCYNV
+528 AFRECYNV
-537 AFDLPKSLVSIGE
+537 AFDLPKSLVSIGSSSFS
-550 GTFGNTNK
+550 GTNK
-558 NGTKTN
+558 NGAKTK
-564 LVIPENVTFL
+564 LVIPENVTSI
-574 GAGAFDGC
+574 GSYAFNEC
-582 DKYVSAELPVSYY
+582 DKYVSAELPASYY
-595 YLTENKVLPNSIKTL
+595 YLTDDNILPSSITTL
-610 RLKSPTVV
+610 RVKSPTVV
-618 NSNGKR
+618 STNDKR
-624 VVGEDVYKNI
+624 VISDEVRKNI
-634 ALQVPS
+634 VLQVPS

-655 ASIEGF
+655 AAIEGF
-661 STNDINDW
+661 STSDVDNW

-699 NGTAAMS
+699 NGTAAMP
-706 LNNLTVESDPD
+706 LNNLTIESDPD
-717 NKAYGRMF
+717 NNAYGRMF
-725 SNADDVTVA
+725 SNADEVTVA

-744 TGKRWY
+744 TANRWY

-793 NYDKNAIIPAGTGF
+793 NYDKDAIIPAGTGF

-833 KMLEKKLE
+833 KMFEKKLE
-841 KNPSAEASNSG
+841 KNQSADASNSG
-852 WNLIGNPCQSWYNI
+852 WNLVGNPCQSWYNI

-890 DDYALAPNQAF
+890 DDYVIAPNQAF

-918 RQMTSEINGQSKVKA
+918 RQMTSEIKGQLNVKA
-933 YLGGQAEQ
+933 YTSEQTEQ

-955 DRTRVVLNAKAS
+955 DRTRVVLNDKAS

-975 ASKFMSDNTSV
+975 ASKFMSDNASV

-1000 INERPESN
+1000 INERPENN
-1008 GIIQLGFHAGEG
+1008 GIIQLGFRAGEG

-1035 LLVDNEKGVT
+1035 LLVDNEKSVT

-1078 DKMEADG
+1078 DKMEADAE
-1085 YNNVKV
+1085 NNVKV
-1091 VADGIILNNVYGDV
+1091 VADGIILKNVYGDV

-1118 KMQGGS
+1118 RMQGGS

-1137 TSGMSMNIVVK
+1137 ASGMSMSIVVK

>member
-1 MKRHFIVTLCMGIG
+1 MKRHYIVTLCMGIG

-25 APVVPNGSSVV
+25 APVVPNGSTVV

-41 YLYNVGT
+41 YLYNVGA
-48 DKFLTNNSSNVFVGE
+48 DKFLTNNSSSNVFVGE

-71 SCGNNYSVQ
+71 SCGKNYSVQ
-80 FPGYYDYSMSVSQEN
+80 FPGYDNYYMSVSQEN

-106 VFTSTGNGIY
+106 VFTSTGNGTY

-121 EGESYYD
+121 KGESYYD

-136 ADGTDVLYTCTAGD
+136 AAGTDVLYTCTTGD

-193 DKKSSF
+193 DKKSSL

-216 KNYVTP
+216 KNYVKP

-235 EWSVNK
+235 EWSIYNESALKCDVK
-241 NYGNSRY
+241 NDS
-248 FECNT
+248 T
-253 KDDEAILTATVT
+253 SVLTATVT
-265 VTEDVT
+265 VTEDAT
-271 LNYAIA
+271 LNYALERW
-277 KPYSG
+277 YSD
-282 ANCYISVFVDG
+282 ANCYMRVLVDG
-293 KEVRNIKILGDNSY
+293 KEVRNIVDIIDGRNSR
-307 TTIFNE
+307 FNE
-313 QLSAGRHTIQWVI
+313 MLSAGRHTIEWVV
-326 PSKSDDIS
+326 SSNGDGVRLKDI
-334 LRDVAVTNTPT
+334 AVTNTPT

-377 RMNDE
+377 GMNDE

-389 MKGNL
+389 MKDNL

-400 KTDVKEIKDSQFDNN
+400 KTDVKEIKDSQFDGNN
-415 NSNGKWQFL
+415 GWLFL

-430 EGLTRIGD
+430 EGLTKIGSY
-438 KAFMS
+438 AFRS
-443 SNVENVNFPSTLKSI
+443 SCVENVNLPSTLKSI
-458 GRDAFNWSSVAEAIL
+458 GYGAFSRSPIAEAVL
-473 PADCLELGSGIF
+473 PADCLELGGHIF
-485 ENCVLLSK
+485 DDCRLLSK

-500 TTIPYSMFN
+500 TAIPYNMFD
-509 GCCIMTMDKLPSS
+509 GCHQLTMDKLPSS
-522 LKTIEG
+522 LKTIEDR
-528 IAFNNCYNV
+528 AFYKCYKV
-537 AFDLPKSLVSIGE
+537 AFDLPKSLVSIGSSSFS
-550 GTFGNTNK
+550 GTNK
-558 NGTKTN
+558 NGAKTK
-564 LVIPENVTFL
+564 LVIPENVTSI
-574 GAGAFDGC
+574 GSYAFNEC
-582 DKYVSAELPVSYY
+582 DKYVSAELPASYY
-595 YLTENKVLPNSIKTL
+595 YLTDDNILPSSITTL
-610 RLKSPTVV
+610 RVKSPTVV
-618 NSNGKR
+618 SSNDKR
-624 VVGEDVYKNI
+624 VISDEVRKNI
-634 ALQVPS
+634 VLQVPS

-661 STNDINDW
+661 STSDVDNW

-699 NGTAAMS
+699 NGTAAMP
-706 LNNLTVESDPD
+706 LNNLTIESDPD
-717 NKAYGRMF
+717 NKEYGRMF
-725 SNADDVTVA
+725 SNADEVTVA
-734 GALKTNFNIG
+734 GVLKTNFNIG
-744 TGKRWY
+744 RANRWY

-767 EEAPKYVV
+767 EVAPKYVV

-833 KMLEKKLE
+833 KMFEKKLE
-841 KNPSAEASNSG
+841 KNQSADASNSG
-852 WNLIGNPCQSWYNI
+852 WNLVGNPCQSWYNI

-890 DDYALAPNQAF
+890 DDYVIAPNQAF

-909 ESISFPIDG
+909 ESISFPVDG

-933 YLGGQAEQ
+933 YASEQTEQ
-941 RSLVDLVV
+941 RSLVDLIV

-955 DRTRVVLNAKAS
+955 DRTRVVLNDKAS
-967 ASYDVMCD
+967 ANYDVMCD

-1000 INERPESN
+1000 INERPENN
-1008 GIIQLGFHAGEG
+1008 GIIQLGFRAGEG

-1078 DKMEADG
+1078 DKMEADAE
-1085 YNNVKV
+1085 NNVKV

-1118 KMQGGS
+1118 RMQGGN
-1124 KHIALAAGNYVVK
+1124 KHIALAAGNYVIK
-1137 TSGMSMNIVVK
+1137 ASGKSMSIVVK

>member
-1 MKRHFIVTLCMGIG
+1 MKRHYIVTLCMGIG

-25 APVVPNGSSVV
+25 APVVPNGSTVV

-41 YLYNVGT
+41 YLYNVGA

-71 SCGNNYSVQ
+71 SCGKNYSVQ
-80 FPGYYDYSMSVSQEN
+80 FPGYDNCYMSVSQEN
-95 IKLQSG
+95 IELGWNS
-101 NPYGW
+101 YGW
-106 VFTSTGNGIY
+106 FFTSTGNGTY

-121 EGESYYD
+121 EGESYYN

-136 ADGTDVLYTCTAGD
+136 AAGTDVLYTCTTGD
-150 NITWKLIDVDGSELY
+150 NITWKLIDIDGSELY

-193 DKKSSF
+193 DKKSSL

-216 KNYVTP
+216 KNYVKP

-235 EWSVNK
+235 EWSIYNESALKCDVK
-241 NYGNSRY
+241 NDS
-248 FECNT
+248 T
-253 KDDEAILTATVT
+253 SVLTATVT
-265 VTEDVT
+265 VTEDAT
-271 LNYAIA
+271 LNYAL
-277 KPYSG
+277 KRWYLD
-282 ANCYISVFVDG
+282 ANCNIRVLVDG
-293 KEVRNIKILGDNSY
+293 KEVRNIVDILDGRNSR
-307 TTIFNE
+307 FNE
-313 QLSAGRHTIQWVI
+313 MLSAGRHTIEWVV
-326 PSKSDDIS
+326 SSNGDGVLLKDI
-334 LRDVAVTNTPT
+334 AVTNTPT

-377 RMNDE
+377 GMNDE

-389 MKGNL
+389 MKDNL

-400 KTDVKEIKDSQFDNN
+400 KTDVKEIKDSQFEGR
-415 NSNGKWQFL
+415 NGWLFL

-430 EGLTRIGD
+430 EGLTKIGSY
-438 KAFMS
+438 AFNS
-443 SNVENVNFPSTLKSI
+443 SCVENVNFPSTLKSI
-458 GRDAFNWSSVAEAIL
+458 GYSAFSSSPIAEAIL
-473 PADCLELGSGIF
+473 PADCLELEGDIF
-485 ENCVLLSK
+485 EYCRLLSK

-500 TTIPYSMFN
+500 TAIPYNMFYR
-509 GCCIMTMDKLPSS
+509 CYQLTMDKLPSS
-522 LKTIEG
+522 LKTIEDN
-528 IAFNNCYNV
+528 AFYKCYNV
-537 AFDLPKSLVSIGE
+537 AFDLPKSLVSIGSSSFS
-550 GTFGNTNK
+550 GTNK
-558 NGTKTN
+558 NGAKTK
-564 LVIPENVTFL
+564 LVIPENVTSI
-574 GAGAFDGC
+574 GSSAFSEC
-582 DKYVSAELPVSYY
+582 DKYVSAELPASYY
-595 YLTENKVLPNSIKTL
+595 YLTDDNILPSSITTL
-610 RLKSPTVV
+610 RVKSPTVV
-618 NSNGKR
+618 SSNDKR
-624 VVGEDVYKNI
+624 VISDDVRKNI
-634 ALQVPS
+634 VLQVPS

-661 STNDINDW
+661 STSDVDNW

-699 NGTAAMS
+699 NGTAAMP
-706 LNNLTVESDPD
+706 LNNLTIESDPD
-717 NKAYGRMF
+717 NNAYGRMF
-725 SNADDVTVA
+725 SNADEVTVA

-744 TGKRWY
+744 TANRWY

-757 LKVSDIVSLE
+757 LNVSDIVSLE
-767 EEAPKYVV
+767 EVAPKYVV

-833 KMLEKKLE
+833 KMFEKKLE
-841 KNPSAEASNSG
+841 KNQSADASNSG
-852 WNLIGNPCQSWYNI
+852 WNLVGNPCQSWYNI

-890 DDYALAPNQAF
+890 DDYVIAPNQAF

-909 ESISFPIDG
+909 ESISFPVDG
-918 RQMTSEINGQSKVKA
+918 RQMTSEIKGQLNVKA
-933 YLGGQAEQ
+933 YTSEQTEQ

-955 DRTRVVLNAKAS
+955 DRTRVVLNDKAS

-1000 INERPESN
+1000 INERPENN
-1008 GIIQLGFHAGEG
+1008 GIIQLGFRAGEG

-1078 DKMEADG
+1078 DKMEADAE
-1085 YNNVKV
+1085 NNVKV

-1118 KMQGGS
+1118 RMQGGS

-1137 TSGMSMNIVVK
+1137 ASGMSMSIVVK

>member
-1 MKRHFIVTLCMGIG
+1 MKRHYIVTLCMGIG

-41 YLYNVGT
+41 YLYNVGA
-48 DKFLTNNSSNVFVGE
+48 DKFLTNNSSSNVFVGE

-71 SCGNNYSVQ
+71 SCGKNYSVQ
-80 FPGYYDYSMSVSQEN
+80 FPGYYNYYMSVSQDN
-95 IKLQSG
+95 IELGWDS
-101 NPYGW
+101 YGW
-106 VFTSTGNGIY
+106 VFTSTGNGTY

-136 ADGTDVLYTCTAGD
+136 TDGTDVLYTCTTGD

-193 DKKSSF
+193 DKKSSL

-216 KNYVTP
+216 KNYVKP

-235 EWSVNK
+235 EWSIYNESALKCDVK
-241 NYGNSRY
+241 NDS
-248 FECNT
+248 T
-253 KDDEAILTATVT
+253 SVLTAIVT
-265 VTEDVT
+265 VTEDAT
-271 LNYAIA
+271 LNYALERW
-277 KPYSG
+277 YSD
-282 ANCYISVFVDG
+282 ANCYMRVLVDG
-293 KEVRNIKILGDNSY
+293 KEVRNIVDIIDGRNSR
-307 TTIFNE
+307 FNE
-313 QLSAGRHTIQWVI
+313 MLSAGRHTIEWVV
-326 PSKSDDIS
+326 SSNGDGVLLK
-334 LRDVAVTNTPT
+334 DVAVTNTPT

-377 RMNDE
+377 GMNDE

-389 MKGNL
+389 MKDNL

-400 KTDVKEIKDSQFDNN
+400 KTDVKEIKDSQFNGDN
-415 NSNGKWQFL
+415 GWLFL

-430 EGLTRIGD
+430 EGLTKIGSY
-438 KAFMS
+438 AFS
-443 SNVENVNFPSTLKSI
+443 SSCVENVNFPSTLKSI
-458 GRDAFNWSSVAEAIL
+458 GYRAFSSSPIAEAIL
-473 PADCLELGSGIF
+473 PADCLELEGYIF
-485 ENCVLLSK
+485 EYCRLLSK

-500 TTIPYSMFN
+500 TAIPYSMFD
-509 GCCIMTMDKLPSS
+509 GCHQLTMDKLPSS
-522 LKTIEG
+522 LKTIEDR
-528 IAFNNCYNV
+528 AFYKCYKV
-537 AFDLPKSLVSIGE
+537 AFDLPKSLVSIGSSSFS
-550 GTFGNTNK
+550 GTNK
-558 NGTKTN
+558 NGAKTK
-564 LVIPENVTFL
+564 LVIPENVTSI
-574 GAGAFDGC
+574 GSYAFNEC
-582 DKYVSAELPVSYY
+582 DKYVSAELPASYY
-595 YLTENKVLPNSIKTL
+595 YLTDDNILPSSITTL
-610 RLKSPTVV
+610 RVKSPTVV
-618 NSNGKR
+618 SSNDKR
-624 VVGEDVYKNI
+624 IISDDVRKNI
-634 ALQVPS
+634 VLQVPS

-655 ASIEGF
+655 AAIEGF
-661 STNDINDW
+661 STSDVDNW

-699 NGTAAMS
+699 NGTAAMP
-706 LNNLTVESDPD
+706 LNNLTIESDPD
-717 NKAYGRMF
+717 NNAYGRMF
-725 SNADDVTVA
+725 SNADEVTVA

-744 TGKRWY
+744 TANRWY

-793 NYDKNAIIPAGTGF
+793 NYDKDAIIPAGTGF

-833 KMLEKKLE
+833 KMFEKKLE
-841 KNPSAEASNSG
+841 KNPSADASNSG
-852 WNLIGNPCQSWYNI
+852 WNLVGNPCQSWYNI

-890 DDYALAPNQAF
+890 DDYVIAPNQAF
-901 FIQCPEGL
+901 FIQCPDGL

-918 RQMTSEINGQSKVKA
+918 RQMTSEIKGKLNVKA
-933 YLGGQAEQ
+933 YASEQTEQ
-941 RSLVDLVV
+941 RSLVDLIV

-955 DRTRVVLNAKAS
+955 DRTRVVLNDKAS

-975 ASKFMSDNTSV
+975 ASKFMSDNASV

-1000 INERPESN
+1000 INERPENN
-1008 GIIQLGFHAGEG
+1008 GIIQLGFRAGEG

-1054 FTADAGVYDRRFEL
+1054 FTADAGVYDSRFEL

-1078 DKMEADG
+1078 DKMEADAE
-1085 YNNVKV
+1085 NNVKV

-1118 KMQGGS
+1118 RMQGGS
-1124 KHIALAAGNYVVK
+1124 KHIVLAAGNYVVK
-1137 TSGMSMNIVVK
+1137 ASGKSMSIVVK

>member
-1 MKRHFIVTLCMGIG
+1 MKRHYIVTLCMGIG

-25 APVVPNGSSVV
+25 APVVPNGSTVV

-41 YLYNVGT
+41 YLYNVGA

-71 SCGNNYSVQ
+71 SCGKNYSVQ
-80 FPGYYDYSMSVSQEN
+80 FPGYDNCYMSVSQEN
-95 IKLQSG
+95 IELGWNS
-101 NPYGW
+101 YGW
-106 VFTSTGNGIY
+106 FFTSTGNGTY

-121 EGESYYD
+121 EGESYYN

-136 ADGTDVLYTCTAGD
+136 AAGTDVLYTCTTGD
-150 NITWKLIDVDGSELY
+150 NITWKLIDIDGSELY

-193 DKKSSF
+193 DKKSSL

-216 KNYVTP
+216 KNYVKP

-235 EWSVNK
+235 EWSIYNESALKCDVK
-241 NYGNSRY
+241 NDS
-248 FECNT
+248 T
-253 KDDEAILTATVT
+253 SVLTATVT
-265 VTEDVT
+265 VTEDAT
-271 LNYAIA
+271 LNYAL
-277 KPYSG
+277 KRWYLD
-282 ANCYISVFVDG
+282 ANCNIRVLVDG
-293 KEVRNIKILGDNSY
+293 KEVRNIVDILDGRNSR
-307 TTIFNE
+307 FNE
-313 QLSAGRHTIQWVI
+313 MLSAGRHTIEWVV
-326 PSKSDDIS
+326 SSNGDGVLLKDI
-334 LRDVAVTNTPT
+334 AVTNTPT

-377 RMNDE
+377 GMNDE

-389 MKGNL
+389 MKDNL

-400 KTDVKEIKDSQFDNN
+400 KTDVKEIKDSQFEGR
-415 NSNGKWQFL
+415 NGWLFL

-430 EGLTRIGD
+430 EGLTKIGSY
-438 KAFMS
+438 AFNS
-443 SNVENVNFPSTLKSI
+443 SCVENVNFPSTLKSI
-458 GRDAFNWSSVAEAIL
+458 GYSAFSSSPIAEAIL
-473 PADCLELGSGIF
+473 PADCLELEGDIF
-485 ENCVLLSK
+485 EYCRLLSK

-500 TTIPYSMFN
+500 TAIPYNMFYR
-509 GCCIMTMDKLPSS
+509 CYQLTMDKLPSS
-522 LKTIEG
+522 LKTIEDN
-528 IAFNNCYNV
+528 AFYKCYNV
-537 AFDLPKSLVSIGE
+537 AFDLPKSLVSIGSSSFS
-550 GTFGNTNK
+550 GTNK
-558 NGTKTN
+558 NGAKTK
-564 LVIPENVTFL
+564 LVIPENVTSI
-574 GAGAFDGC
+574 GSSAFSEC
-582 DKYVSAELPVSYY
+582 DKYVSAELPASYY
-595 YLTENKVLPNSIKTL
+595 YLTDDNILPSSITTL
-610 RLKSPTVV
+610 RVKSPTVV
-618 NSNGKR
+618 SSNDKR
-624 VVGEDVYKNI
+624 VISDDVRKNI
-634 ALQVPS
+634 VLQVPS

-661 STNDINDW
+661 STSDVDNW

-699 NGTAAMS
+699 NGTAAMP
-706 LNNLTVESDPD
+706 LNNLTIESDPD
-717 NKAYGRMF
+717 NNAYGRMF
-725 SNADDVTVA
+725 SNADEVTVA

-744 TGKRWY
+744 TANRWY

-757 LKVSDIVSLE
+757 LNVSDIVSLE
-767 EEAPKYVV
+767 EVAPKYVV

-833 KMLEKKLE
+833 KMFEKKLE
-841 KNPSAEASNSG
+841 KNQSADASNSG
-852 WNLIGNPCQSWYNI
+852 WNLVGNPCQSWYNI

-890 DDYALAPNQAF
+890 DDYVIAPNQAF

-909 ESISFPIDG
+909 ESISFPVDG
-918 RQMTSEINGQSKVKA
+918 RQMTSEIKGQLNVKA
-933 YLGGQAEQ
+933 YTSEQTEQ

-955 DRTRVVLNAKAS
+955 DRTRVVLNDKAS

-1000 INERPESN
+1000 INERPENN
-1008 GIIQLGFHAGEG
+1008 GIIQLGFRAGEG

-1078 DKMEADG
+1078 DKMETDAE
-1085 YNNVKV
+1085 NNVKV

-1118 KMQGGS
+1118 RMQGGS

-1137 TSGMSMNIVVK
+1137 ASGMSMSIVVK

>member
-1 MKRHFIVTLCMGIG
+1 
-15 CLSVSAADRV
+15 
-25 APVVPNGSSVV
+25 
-36 SGNTY
+36 
-41 YLYNVGT
+41 
-48 DKFLTNNSSNVFVGE
+48 
-63 VGQKVVVA
+63 
-71 SCGNNYSVQ
+71 
-80 FPGYYDYSMSVSQEN
+80 
-95 IKLQSG
+95 
-101 NPYGW
+101 
-106 VFTSTGNGIY
+106 
-116 KLQIP
+116 
-121 EGESYYD
+121 
-128 ANQYVGCK
+128 
-136 ADGTDVLYTCTAGD
+136 
-150 NITWKLIDVDGSELY
+150 

-185 ERFEAIYN
+185 ERFEVVYN
-193 DKKSSF
+193 DKKSSL

-216 KNYVTP
+216 KNYVKP

-235 EWSVNK
+235 EWSIYNESALKCDVK
-241 NYGNSRY
+241 NDS
-248 FECNT
+248 T
-253 KDDEAILTATVT
+253 SVLTATVT
-265 VTEDVT
+265 VTEDAT
-271 LNYAIA
+271 LNYALERW
-277 KPYSG
+277 YSD
-282 ANCYISVFVDG
+282 ANCYMRVLVDG
-293 KEVRNIKILGDNSY
+293 KEVRNIVDIIDGRNSR
-307 TTIFNE
+307 FNE
-313 QLSAGRHTIQWVI
+313 MLSAGRHTIEWVV
-326 PSKSDDIS
+326 SSNGDGVLLK
-334 LRDVAVTNTPT
+334 DVAVTNTPT

-377 RMNDE
+377 GMNDE

-389 MKGNL
+389 MKDNL

-400 KTDVKEIKDSQFDNN
+400 KTDVKEIKDSQFNGDN
-415 NSNGKWQFL
+415 GWLFL

-430 EGLTRIGD
+430 EGLTKIGSY
-438 KAFMS
+438 AFS
-443 SNVENVNFPSTLKSI
+443 SSCVENVNFPSTLKSI
-458 GRDAFNWSSVAEAIL
+458 GYRAFSSSPIAEAIL
-473 PADCLELGSGIF
+473 PADCLELEGYIF
-485 ENCVLLSK
+485 EYCRLLSK

-500 TTIPYSMFN
+500 TAIPYSMFD
-509 GCCIMTMDKLPSS
+509 GCHQLTMDKLPSS
-522 LKTIEG
+522 LKTIEDR
-528 IAFNNCYNV
+528 AFRECYNV
-537 AFDLPKSLVSIGE
+537 AFDLPKSLVSIGSSSFS
-550 GTFGNTNK
+550 GTNK
-558 NGTKTN
+558 NGAKTK
-564 LVIPENVTFL
+564 LVIPENVTSI
-574 GAGAFDGC
+574 GSYAFNEC
-582 DKYVSAELPVSYY
+582 DKYVSAELPASYY
-595 YLTENKVLPNSIKTL
+595 YLTDDNILPSSITTL
-610 RLKSPTVV
+610 RVKSPTVV
-618 NSNGKR
+618 STNDKR
-624 VVGEDVYKNI
+624 VISDEVRKNI
-634 ALQVPS
+634 VLQVPS

-655 ASIEGF
+655 AAIEGF
-661 STNDINDW
+661 STSDVDNW

-699 NGTAAMS
+699 NGTAAMP
-706 LNNLTVESDPD
+706 LNNLTIESDPD
-717 NKAYGRMF
+717 NNAYGRMF
-725 SNADDVTVA
+725 SNADEVTVA

-744 TGKRWY
+744 TANRWY

-793 NYDKNAIIPAGTGF
+793 NYDKDAIIPAGTGF

-833 KMLEKKLE
+833 KMFEKKLE
-841 KNPSAEASNSG
+841 KNQSADASNSG
-852 WNLIGNPCQSWYNI
+852 WNLVGNPCQSWYNI

-890 DDYALAPNQAF
+890 DDYVIAPNQAF

-918 RQMTSEINGQSKVKA
+918 RQMTSEIKGQLNVKA
-933 YLGGQAEQ
+933 YTSEQTEQ

-955 DRTRVVLNAKAS
+955 DRTRVVLNDKAS

-975 ASKFMSDNTSV
+975 ASKFMSDNASV

-1000 INERPESN
+1000 INERPENN
-1008 GIIQLGFHAGEG
+1008 GIIQLGFRAGEG

-1035 LLVDNEKGVT
+1035 LLVDNEKSVT

-1078 DKMEADG
+1078 DKMEADAE
-1085 YNNVKV
+1085 NNVKV
-1091 VADGIILNNVYGDV
+1091 VADGIILKNVYGDV

-1118 KMQGGS
+1118 RMQGGS

-1137 TSGMSMNIVVK
+1137 ASGMSMSIVVK

>member
-1 MKRHFIVTLCMGIG
+1 MGIG

-25 APVVPNGSSVV
+25 APVVPNGSTVV

-41 YLYNVGT
+41 YLYNVGA

-71 SCGNNYSVQ
+71 SCGKNYSVQ
-80 FPGYYDYSMSVSQEN
+80 FPGYDNCYMSVSQEN
-95 IKLQSG
+95 IELGWNS
-101 NPYGW
+101 YGW
-106 VFTSTGNGIY
+106 FFTSTGNGTY

-121 EGESYYD
+121 EGESYYN

-136 ADGTDVLYTCTAGD
+136 AAGTDVLYTCTTGD
-150 NITWKLIDVDGSELY
+150 NITWKLIDIDGSELY

-193 DKKSSF
+193 DKKSSL

-216 KNYVTP
+216 KNYVKP

-235 EWSVNK
+235 EWSIYNESALKCDVK
-241 NYGNSRY
+241 NDS
-248 FECNT
+248 T
-253 KDDEAILTATVT
+253 SVLTATVT
-265 VTEDVT
+265 VTEDAT
-271 LNYAIA
+271 LNYAL
-277 KPYSG
+277 KRWYLD
-282 ANCYISVFVDG
+282 ANCNIRVLVDG
-293 KEVRNIKILGDNSY
+293 KEVRNIVDILDGRNSR
-307 TTIFNE
+307 FNE
-313 QLSAGRHTIQWVI
+313 MLSAGRHTIEWVV
-326 PSKSDDIS
+326 SSNGDGVLLKDI
-334 LRDVAVTNTPT
+334 AVTNTPT

-377 RMNDE
+377 GMNDE

-389 MKGNL
+389 MKDNL

-400 KTDVKEIKDSQFDNN
+400 KTDVKEIKDSQFEGR
-415 NSNGKWQFL
+415 NGWLFL

-430 EGLTRIGD
+430 EGLTKIGSY
-438 KAFMS
+438 AFNS
-443 SNVENVNFPSTLKSI
+443 SCVENVNFPSTLKSI
-458 GRDAFNWSSVAEAIL
+458 GYSAFSSSPIAEAIL
-473 PADCLELGSGIF
+473 PADCLELEGDIF
-485 ENCVLLSK
+485 EYCRLLSK

-500 TTIPYSMFN
+500 TAIPYNMFYR
-509 GCCIMTMDKLPSS
+509 CYQLTMDKLPSS
-522 LKTIEG
+522 LKTIEDN
-528 IAFNNCYNV
+528 AFYKCYNV
-537 AFDLPKSLVSIGE
+537 AFDLPKSLVSIGSSSFS
-550 GTFGNTNK
+550 GTNK
-558 NGTKTN
+558 NGAKTK
-564 LVIPENVTFL
+564 LVIPENVTSI
-574 GAGAFDGC
+574 GSSAFSEC
-582 DKYVSAELPVSYY
+582 DKYVSAELPASYY
-595 YLTENKVLPNSIKTL
+595 YLTDDNILPSSITTL
-610 RLKSPTVV
+610 RVKSPTVV
-618 NSNGKR
+618 SSNDKR
-624 VVGEDVYKNI
+624 VISDDVRKNI
-634 ALQVPS
+634 VLQVPS

-661 STNDINDW
+661 STSDVDNW

-699 NGTAAMS
+699 NGTAAMP
-706 LNNLTVESDPD
+706 LNNLTIESDPD
-717 NKAYGRMF
+717 NNAYGRMF
-725 SNADDVTVA
+725 SNADEVTVA

-744 TGKRWY
+744 TANRWY

-757 LKVSDIVSLE
+757 LNVSDIVSLE
-767 EEAPKYVV
+767 EVAPKYVV

-833 KMLEKKLE
+833 KMFEKKLE
-841 KNPSAEASNSG
+841 KNQSADASNSG
-852 WNLIGNPCQSWYNI
+852 WNLVGNPCQSWYNI

-890 DDYALAPNQAF
+890 DDYVIAPNQAF

-909 ESISFPIDG
+909 ESISFPVDG
-918 RQMTSEINGQSKVKA
+918 RQMTSEIKGQLNVKA
-933 YLGGQAEQ
+933 YTSEQTEQ

-955 DRTRVVLNAKAS
+955 DRTRVVLNDKAS

-1000 INERPESN
+1000 INERPENN
-1008 GIIQLGFHAGEG
+1008 GIIQLGFRAGEG

-1078 DKMEADG
+1078 DKMEADAE
-1085 YNNVKV
+1085 NNVKV

-1118 KMQGGS
+1118 RMQGGS

-1137 TSGMSMNIVVK
+1137 ASGMSMSIVVK

>member
-1 MKRHFIVTLCMGIG
+1 MGIG

-25 APVVPNGSSVV
+25 APVVPNGSTVV

-41 YLYNVGT
+41 YLYNVGA

-71 SCGNNYSVQ
+71 SCGKNYSVQ
-80 FPGYYDYSMSVSQEN
+80 FPGYDNCYMSVSQEN
-95 IKLQSG
+95 IELGWNS
-101 NPYGW
+101 YGW
-106 VFTSTGNGIY
+106 VFTSTGNGTY

-136 ADGTDVLYTCTAGD
+136 TDGTDVLYTCTTGD

-185 ERFEAIYN
+185 ERFEVVYN
-193 DKKSSF
+193 DKKSSL

-216 KNYVTP
+216 KNYVKP

-235 EWSVNK
+235 EWSIYNESALKCDVK
-241 NYGNSRY
+241 NDS
-248 FECNT
+248 T
-253 KDDEAILTATVT
+253 SVLTATVT
-265 VTEDVT
+265 VTEDAT
-271 LNYAIA
+271 LNYALERW
-277 KPYSG
+277 YSD
-282 ANCYISVFVDG
+282 ANCYMRVLVDG
-293 KEVRNIKILGDNSY
+293 KEVRNIVDIIDGRNSR
-307 TTIFNE
+307 FNE
-313 QLSAGRHTIQWVI
+313 MLSAGRHTIEWVV
-326 PSKSDDIS
+326 SSNGDGVLLK
-334 LRDVAVTNTPT
+334 DVAVTNTPT

-377 RMNDE
+377 GMNDE

-389 MKGNL
+389 MKDNL

-400 KTDVKEIKDSQFDNN
+400 KTDVKEIKDSQFNGDN
-415 NSNGKWQFL
+415 GWLFL

-430 EGLTRIGD
+430 EGLTKIGSY
-438 KAFMS
+438 AFS
-443 SNVENVNFPSTLKSI
+443 SSCVENVNFPSTLKSI
-458 GRDAFNWSSVAEAIL
+458 GYRAFSSSPIAEAIL
-473 PADCLELGSGIF
+473 PADCLELEGYIF
-485 ENCVLLSK
+485 EYCRLLSK

-500 TTIPYSMFN
+500 TAIPYSMFD
-509 GCCIMTMDKLPSS
+509 GCHQLTMDKLPSS
-522 LKTIEG
+522 LKTIEDR
-528 IAFNNCYNV
+528 AFRECYNV
-537 AFDLPKSLVSIGE
+537 AFDLPKSLVSIGSSSFS
-550 GTFGNTNK
+550 GTNK
-558 NGTKTN
+558 NGAKTK
-564 LVIPENVTFL
+564 LVIPENVTSI
-574 GAGAFDGC
+574 GSYAFNEC
-582 DKYVSAELPVSYY
+582 DKYVSAELPASYY
-595 YLTENKVLPNSIKTL
+595 YLTDDNILPSSITTL
-610 RLKSPTVV
+610 RVKSPTVV
-618 NSNGKR
+618 STNDKR
-624 VVGEDVYKNI
+624 VISDEVRKNI
-634 ALQVPS
+634 VLQVPS

-655 ASIEGF
+655 AAIEGF
-661 STNDINDW
+661 STSDVDNW

-699 NGTAAMS
+699 NGTAAMP
-706 LNNLTVESDPD
+706 LNNLTIESDPD
-717 NKAYGRMF
+717 NNAYGRMF
-725 SNADDVTVA
+725 SNADEVTVA

-744 TGKRWY
+744 TANRWY

-793 NYDKNAIIPAGTGF
+793 NYDKDAIIPAGTGF

-833 KMLEKKLE
+833 KMFEKKLE
-841 KNPSAEASNSG
+841 KNQSADASNSG
-852 WNLIGNPCQSWYNI
+852 WNLVGNPCQSWYNI

-890 DDYALAPNQAF
+890 DDYVIAPNQAF

-918 RQMTSEINGQSKVKA
+918 RQMTSEIKGQLNVKA
-933 YLGGQAEQ
+933 YTSEQTEQ

-955 DRTRVVLNAKAS
+955 DRTRVVLNDKAS

-975 ASKFMSDNTSV
+975 ASKFMSDNASV

-1000 INERPESN
+1000 INERTENN
-1008 GIIQLGFHAGEG
+1008 GIIQLGFRAGEG

-1035 LLVDNEKGVT
+1035 LLVDNEKSVT

-1078 DKMEADG
+1078 DKMEADAE
-1085 YNNVKV
+1085 NNVKV
-1091 VADGIILNNVYGDV
+1091 VADGIILKNVYGDV

-1118 KMQGGS
+1118 RMQGGS

-1137 TSGMSMNIVVK
+1137 ASGMSMSIVVK

>member
-1 MKRHFIVTLCMGIG
+1 MGIG

-25 APVVPNGSSVV
+25 APVVPNGSTVV

-41 YLYNVGT
+41 YLYNVGA
-48 DKFLTNNSSNVFVGE
+48 DKFLTNNSSSNVFVGE

-71 SCGNNYSVQ
+71 SCGKNYSVQ
-80 FPGYYDYSMSVSQEN
+80 FPGYYNYYMSVSQDN
-95 IKLQSG
+95 IELGWDS
-101 NPYGW
+101 YGW
-106 VFTSTGNGIY
+106 VFTSTGNGTY

-136 ADGTDVLYTCTAGD
+136 ADGTDVLYTCTTGD

-165 MARKEF
+165 MARKEL

-185 ERFEAIYN
+185 ERFEAVYN
-193 DKKSSF
+193 DKKSSL

-222 EWNNYKISFDATN
+222 EWNDYKISFDATN
-235 EWSVNK
+235 EWSIDSYYAGESTLMCDVK
-241 NYGNSRY
+241 NDS
-248 FECNT
+248 T
-253 KDDEAILTATVT
+253 SVLTATVT
-265 VTEDVT
+265 VTEDAT
-271 LNYAIA
+271 LNYAL
-277 KPYSG
+277 KRSYSY
-282 ANCYISVFVDG
+282 ANCNMRVLVDG
-293 KEVRNIKILGDNSY
+293 KEVREIVDFIDGRNSR
-307 TTIFNE
+307 FNE
-313 QLSAGRHTIQWVI
+313 MLSAGRHTIEWVV
-326 PSKSDDIS
+326 SSDGDGVRLKDI
-334 LRDVAVTNTPT
+334 AVTNTPT

-377 RMNDE
+377 GMNDE
-382 DWKVINM
+382 DWKIINM
-389 MKGNL
+389 MKDNL

-400 KTDVKEIKDSQFDNN
+400 KTDVKEIKDSQFNGDN
-415 NSNGKWQFL
+415 GWLFL

-430 EGLTRIGD
+430 EGLTKIGYE
-438 KAFMS
+438 AFHS
-443 SNVENVNFPSTLKSI
+443 SCVENVNLPSTLKSI
-458 GRDAFNWSSVAEAIL
+458 GYGAFSSSPIAEAIL
-473 PADCLELGSGIF
+473 PADCLELEGDIF
-485 ENCVLLSK
+485 EYCRLLSK

-500 TTIPYSMFN
+500 TVIPYYMFN
-509 GCCIMTMDKLPSS
+509 GCHQLTMDKLPSS
-522 LKTIEG
+522 LKTIKDM
-528 IAFNNCYNV
+528 AFYECYNV
-537 AFDLPKSLVSIGE
+537 AFDLPKSLVSIGSSS
-550 GTFGNTNK
+550 FYRTNK
-558 NGTKTN
+558 NGAKTK
-564 LVIPENVTFL
+564 LVIPENVTSI
-574 GAGAFDGC
+574 GSSAFNEC
-582 DKYVSAELPVSYY
+582 DKYVSAELPASYY
-595 YLTENKVLPNSIKTL
+595 YLTDDDILPSSITTL
-610 RLKSPTVV
+610 RVKSPTVV
-618 NSNGKR
+618 SSNDKR
-624 VVGEDVYKNI
+624 VISDDVRKNI
-634 ALQVPS
+634 VLQVPS

-661 STNDINDW
+661 STSDVDNW

-699 NGTAAMS
+699 NGTAAMP
-706 LNNLTVESDPD
+706 LNNLTIESDPD
-717 NKAYGRMF
+717 NNAYGRMF
-725 SNADDVTVA
+725 SNADEVTVA

-744 TGKRWY
+744 TANRWY

-757 LKVSDIVSLE
+757 LNVSDIVSLE
-767 EEAPKYVV
+767 EVAPKYVV

-833 KMLEKKLE
+833 KMFEKKLE
-841 KNPSAEASNSG
+841 KNQSADASNSG
-852 WNLIGNPCQSWYNI
+852 WNLVGNPCQSWYNI

-890 DDYALAPNQAF
+890 DDYVIAPNQAF

-909 ESISFPIDG
+909 ESISFPVDG
-918 RQMTSEINGQSKVKA
+918 RQMTSEIKGQLNVKA
-933 YLGGQAEQ
+933 YTSEQTEQ

-955 DRTRVVLNAKAS
+955 DRTRVVLNDKAS

-975 ASKFMSDNTSV
+975 ASKFMSDNASV

-1000 INERPESN
+1000 INERPENN
-1008 GIIQLGFHAGEG
+1008 GIIQLGFRVGEG

-1078 DKMEADG
+1078 DKMEADAE
-1085 YNNVKV
+1085 NNVKV
-1091 VADGIILNNVYGDV
+1091 VTDGIILNNVYGDV

-1118 KMQGGS
+1118 RMQGGS

-1137 TSGMSMNIVVK
+1137 ASGMSMSIVVK

>member
-1 MKRHFIVTLCMGIG
+1 MGIG

-25 APVVPNGSSVV
+25 APVVPNGSTVV

-41 YLYNVGT
+41 YLYNVGA
-48 DKFLTNNSSNVFVGE
+48 DKFLTNNSSSNVFVGE

-71 SCGNNYSVQ
+71 SCGKNYSVQ
-80 FPGYYDYSMSVSQEN
+80 FPGYDNYYMSVSQEN

-106 VFTSTGNGIY
+106 VFTSTGNGTY

-121 EGESYYD
+121 KGESYYD

-136 ADGTDVLYTCTAGD
+136 AAGTDVLYTCTTGD

-193 DKKSSF
+193 DKKSSL

-216 KNYVTP
+216 KNYVKP

-235 EWSVNK
+235 EWSIYNESALKCDVK
-241 NYGNSRY
+241 NDS
-248 FECNT
+248 T
-253 KDDEAILTATVT
+253 SVLTATVT
-265 VTEDVT
+265 VTEDAT
-271 LNYAIA
+271 LNYALERW
-277 KPYSG
+277 YSD
-282 ANCYISVFVDG
+282 ANCYMRVLVDG
-293 KEVRNIKILGDNSY
+293 KEVRNIVDIIDGRNSR
-307 TTIFNE
+307 FNE
-313 QLSAGRHTIQWVI
+313 MLSAGRHTIEWVV
-326 PSKSDDIS
+326 SSNGDGVRLKDI
-334 LRDVAVTNTPT
+334 AVTNTPT

-377 RMNDE
+377 GMNDE

-389 MKGNL
+389 MKDNL

-400 KTDVKEIKDSQFDNN
+400 KTDVKEIKDSQFDGNN
-415 NSNGKWQFL
+415 GWLFL

-430 EGLTRIGD
+430 EGLTKIGSY
-438 KAFMS
+438 AFRS
-443 SNVENVNFPSTLKSI
+443 SCVENVNLPSTLKSI
-458 GRDAFNWSSVAEAIL
+458 GYGAFSRSPIAEAVL
-473 PADCLELGSGIF
+473 PADCLELGGHIF
-485 ENCVLLSK
+485 DDCRLLSK

-500 TTIPYSMFN
+500 TAIPYNMFD
-509 GCCIMTMDKLPSS
+509 GCHQLTMDKLPSS
-522 LKTIEG
+522 LKTIEDR
-528 IAFNNCYNV
+528 AFYKCYKV
-537 AFDLPKSLVSIGE
+537 AFDLPKSLVSIGSSSFS
-550 GTFGNTNK
+550 GTNK
-558 NGTKTN
+558 NGAKTK
-564 LVIPENVTFL
+564 LVIPENVTSI
-574 GAGAFDGC
+574 GSYAFNEC
-582 DKYVSAELPVSYY
+582 DKYVSAELPASYY
-595 YLTENKVLPNSIKTL
+595 YLTDDNILPSSITTL
-610 RLKSPTVV
+610 RVKSPTVV
-618 NSNGKR
+618 SSNDKR
-624 VVGEDVYKNI
+624 VISDEVRKNI
-634 ALQVPS
+634 VLQVPS

-661 STNDINDW
+661 STSDVDNW

-699 NGTAAMS
+699 NGTAAMP
-706 LNNLTVESDPD
+706 LNNLTIESDPD
-717 NKAYGRMF
+717 NKEYGRMF
-725 SNADDVTVA
+725 SNADEVTVA
-734 GALKTNFNIG
+734 GVLKTNFNIG
-744 TGKRWY
+744 RANRWY

-767 EEAPKYVV
+767 EVAPKYVV

-833 KMLEKKLE
+833 KMFEKKLE
-841 KNPSAEASNSG
+841 KNQSADASNSG
-852 WNLIGNPCQSWYNI
+852 WNLVGNPCQSWYNI

-890 DDYALAPNQAF
+890 DDYVIAPNQAF

-909 ESISFPIDG
+909 ESISFPVDG

-933 YLGGQAEQ
+933 YASEQTEQ
-941 RSLVDLVV
+941 RSLVDLIV

-955 DRTRVVLNAKAS
+955 DRTRVVLNDKAS
-967 ASYDVMCD
+967 ANYDVMCD

-1000 INERPESN
+1000 INERPENN
-1008 GIIQLGFHAGEG
+1008 GIIQLGFRAGEG

-1078 DKMEADG
+1078 DKMEADAE
-1085 YNNVKV
+1085 NNVKV

-1118 KMQGGS
+1118 RMQGGN
-1124 KHIALAAGNYVVK
+1124 KHIALAAGNYVIK
-1137 TSGMSMNIVVK
+1137 ASGKSMSIVVK

>member
-1 MKRHFIVTLCMGIG
+1 MGIG

-25 APVVPNGSSVV
+25 APVVPNGSTVV

-41 YLYNVGT
+41 YLYNVGA

-71 SCGNNYSVQ
+71 SCGKNYSVQ
-80 FPGYYDYSMSVSQEN
+80 FPGYDNCYMSVSQEN
-95 IKLQSG
+95 IELGWNS
-101 NPYGW
+101 YGW
-106 VFTSTGNGIY
+106 FFTSTGNGTY

-121 EGESYYD
+121 EGESYYN

-136 ADGTDVLYTCTAGD
+136 AAGTDVLYTCTTGD
-150 NITWKLIDVDGSELY
+150 NITWKLIDIDGSELY

-193 DKKSSF
+193 DKKSSL

-216 KNYVTP
+216 KNYVKP

-235 EWSVNK
+235 EWSIYNESALKCDVK
-241 NYGNSRY
+241 NDS
-248 FECNT
+248 T
-253 KDDEAILTATVT
+253 SVLTATVT
-265 VTEDVT
+265 VTEDAT
-271 LNYAIA
+271 LNYAL
-277 KPYSG
+277 KRWYLD
-282 ANCYISVFVDG
+282 ANCNIRVLVDG
-293 KEVRNIKILGDNSY
+293 KEVRNIVDILDGRNSR
-307 TTIFNE
+307 FNE
-313 QLSAGRHTIQWVI
+313 MLSAGRHTIEWVV
-326 PSKSDDIS
+326 SSNGDGVLLKDI
-334 LRDVAVTNTPT
+334 AVTNTPT

-377 RMNDE
+377 GMNDE

-389 MKGNL
+389 MKDNL

-400 KTDVKEIKDSQFDNN
+400 KTDVKEIKDSQFEGR
-415 NSNGKWQFL
+415 NGWLFL

-430 EGLTRIGD
+430 EGLTKIGSY
-438 KAFMS
+438 AFNS
-443 SNVENVNFPSTLKSI
+443 SCVENVNFPSTLKSI
-458 GRDAFNWSSVAEAIL
+458 GYSAFSSSPIAEAIL
-473 PADCLELGSGIF
+473 PADCLELGGDIF
-485 ENCVLLSK
+485 EYCRLLSK

-500 TTIPYSMFN
+500 TAIPYNMFYR
-509 GCCIMTMDKLPSS
+509 CYQLTMDKLPSS
-522 LKTIEG
+522 LKTIEDN
-528 IAFNNCYNV
+528 AFYKCYNV
-537 AFDLPKSLVSIGE
+537 AFDLPKSLVSIGSSSFS
-550 GTFGNTNK
+550 GTNK
-558 NGTKTN
+558 NGAKTK
-564 LVIPENVTFL
+564 LVIPENVTSI
-574 GAGAFDGC
+574 GSSAFSEC
-582 DKYVSAELPVSYY
+582 DKYVSAELPASYY
-595 YLTENKVLPNSIKTL
+595 YLTDDNILPSSITTL
-610 RLKSPTVV
+610 RVKSPTVV
-618 NSNGKR
+618 SSNDKR
-624 VVGEDVYKNI
+624 VISDDVRKNI
-634 ALQVPS
+634 VLQVPS

-661 STNDINDW
+661 STSDVDNW

-699 NGTAAMS
+699 NGTAAMP
-706 LNNLTVESDPD
+706 LNNLTIESDPD
-717 NKAYGRMF
+717 NNAYGRMF
-725 SNADDVTVA
+725 SNADEVTVA

-744 TGKRWY
+744 TANRWY

-757 LKVSDIVSLE
+757 LNVSDIVSLE
-767 EEAPKYVV
+767 EVAPKYVV

-833 KMLEKKLE
+833 KMFEKKLE
-841 KNPSAEASNSG
+841 KNQSADASNSG
-852 WNLIGNPCQSWYNI
+852 WNLVGNPCQSWYNI

-890 DDYALAPNQAF
+890 DDYVIAPNQAF

-909 ESISFPIDG
+909 ESISFPVDG
-918 RQMTSEINGQSKVKA
+918 RQMTSEIKGQLNVKA
-933 YLGGQAEQ
+933 YTSEQTEQ

-955 DRTRVVLNAKAS
+955 DRTRVVLNDKAS

-1000 INERPESN
+1000 INERPENN
-1008 GIIQLGFHAGEG
+1008 GIIQLGFRAGEG

-1078 DKMEADG
+1078 DKMEADAE
-1085 YNNVKV
+1085 NNVKV

-1118 KMQGGS
+1118 RMQGGS

-1137 TSGMSMNIVVK
+1137 ASGMSMSIVVK

>member
-1 MKRHFIVTLCMGIG
+1 MKRHYIVTLCMGIG

-25 APVVPNGSSVV
+25 APVVPNGSTVV

-41 YLYNVGT
+41 YLYNVGA

-71 SCGNNYSVQ
+71 SCGKNYSVQ
-80 FPGYYDYSMSVSQEN
+80 FPGYDNCYMSVSQEN
-95 IKLQSG
+95 IELGWNS
-101 NPYGW
+101 YGW
-106 VFTSTGNGIY
+106 FFTSTGNGTY

-121 EGESYYD
+121 EGESYYN

-136 ADGTDVLYTCTAGD
+136 AAGTDVLYTCTTGD
-150 NITWKLIDVDGSELY
+150 NITWKLIDIDGSELY

-193 DKKSSF
+193 DKKSSL

-216 KNYVTP
+216 KNYVKP

-235 EWSVNK
+235 EWSFYNESALKCDVK
-241 NYGNSRY
+241 NDS
-248 FECNT
+248 T
-253 KDDEAILTATVT
+253 SVLTATVT
-265 VTEDVT
+265 VTEDAT
-271 LNYAIA
+271 LNYAL
-277 KPYSG
+277 KRWYLD
-282 ANCYISVFVDG
+282 ANCNIRVLVDG
-293 KEVRNIKILGDNSY
+293 KEVRNIVDILDGRNSR
-307 TTIFNE
+307 FNE
-313 QLSAGRHTIQWVI
+313 MLSAGRHTIEWVV
-326 PSKSDDIS
+326 SSNGDGVLLKDI
-334 LRDVAVTNTPT
+334 AVTNTPT

-377 RMNDE
+377 GMNDE

-389 MKGNL
+389 MKDNL

-400 KTDVKEIKDSQFDNN
+400 KTDVKEIKDSQFEGR
-415 NSNGKWQFL
+415 NGWLFL

-430 EGLTRIGD
+430 EGLTKIGSY
-438 KAFMS
+438 AFNS
-443 SNVENVNFPSTLKSI
+443 SCVENVNFPSTLKSI
-458 GRDAFNWSSVAEAIL
+458 GYSAFSSSPIAEAIL
-473 PADCLELGSGIF
+473 PADCLELEGDIF
-485 ENCVLLSK
+485 EYCRLLSK

-500 TTIPYSMFN
+500 TAIPYNMFYR
-509 GCCIMTMDKLPSS
+509 CYQLTMDKLPSS
-522 LKTIEG
+522 LKTIEDN
-528 IAFNNCYNV
+528 AFYKCYNV
-537 AFDLPKSLVSIGE
+537 AFDLPKSLVSIGSSSFS
-550 GTFGNTNK
+550 GTNK
-558 NGTKTN
+558 NGAKTK
-564 LVIPENVTFL
+564 LVIPENVTSI
-574 GAGAFDGC
+574 GSSAFSEC
-582 DKYVSAELPVSYY
+582 DKYVSAELPASYY
-595 YLTENKVLPNSIKTL
+595 YLTDDNILPSSITTL
-610 RLKSPTVV
+610 RVKSPTVV
-618 NSNGKR
+618 SSNDKR
-624 VVGEDVYKNI
+624 VISDDVRKNI
-634 ALQVPS
+634 VLQVPS

-661 STNDINDW
+661 STSDVDNW

-699 NGTAAMS
+699 NGTAAMP
-706 LNNLTVESDPD
+706 LNNLTIESDPD
-717 NKAYGRMF
+717 NNAYGRMF
-725 SNADDVTVA
+725 SNADEVTVA

-744 TGKRWY
+744 TANRWY

-757 LKVSDIVSLE
+757 LNVSDIVSLE
-767 EEAPKYVV
+767 EVAPKYVV

-833 KMLEKKLE
+833 KMFEKKLE
-841 KNPSAEASNSG
+841 KNQSADASNSG
-852 WNLIGNPCQSWYNI
+852 WNLVGNPCQSWYNI

-890 DDYALAPNQAF
+890 DDYVIAPNQAF

-909 ESISFPIDG
+909 ESISFPVDG
-918 RQMTSEINGQSKVKA
+918 RQMTSEIKGQLNVKA
-933 YLGGQAEQ
+933 YTSEQTEQ

-955 DRTRVVLNAKAS
+955 DRTRVVLNDKAS

-1000 INERPESN
+1000 INERPENN
-1008 GIIQLGFHAGEG
+1008 GIIQLGFRAGEG

-1078 DKMEADG
+1078 DKMEADAE
-1085 YNNVKV
+1085 NNVKV

-1118 KMQGGS
+1118 RMQGGS

-1137 TSGMSMNIVVK
+1137 ASGMSMSIVVK

>member
-1 MKRHFIVTLCMGIG
+1 MKRHYIVTLCMGIG

-25 APVVPNGSSVV
+25 APVVPNGSTVV

-41 YLYNVGT
+41 YLYNVGA
-48 DKFLTNNSSNVFVGE
+48 DKFLTNNSSSNVFVGE
-63 VGQKVVVA
+63 VGQKIVVA
-71 SCGNNYSVQ
+71 SCGKNYSVQ
-80 FPGYYDYSMSVSQEN
+80 FPGYYNYYMSVSQDN
-95 IKLQSG
+95 IELGS
-101 NPYGW
+101 NSYGW
-106 VFTSTGNGIY
+106 VFTSTGNGTY

-136 ADGTDVLYTCTAGD
+136 ADGTDVLYTCTTGD

-193 DKKSSF
+193 DKKSSL

-222 EWNNYKISFDATN
+222 EWNDYKISFDATN
-235 EWSVNK
+235 EWSIDSYYAGESTLMCDVK
-241 NYGNSRY
+241 NDS
-248 FECNT
+248 T
-253 KDDEAILTATVT
+253 SVLTATVT
-265 VTEDVT
+265 VTEDAT
-271 LNYAIA
+271 LNYAL
-277 KPYSG
+277 KRSYSY
-282 ANCYISVFVDG
+282 ANCNMRVLVDG
-293 KEVRNIKILGDNSY
+293 KEVRKIVDIVDGRNSR
-307 TTIFNE
+307 FNE
-313 QLSAGRHTIQWVI
+313 MLSAGRHTIEWVV
-326 PSKSDDIS
+326 SSDGDGVRLKDI
-334 LRDVAVTNTPT
+334 AVTNTPT

-366 VQDVRNLKIEG
+366 VQDVRNLKVEG
-377 RMNDE
+377 GMNDE
-382 DWKVINM
+382 DWKIINM
-389 MKGNL
+389 MKDNL

-400 KTDVKEIKDSQFDNN
+400 KTDVKEIKDSQFNGDN
-415 NSNGKWQFL
+415 GWLFL

-430 EGLTRIGD
+430 EGLTKIGYE
-438 KAFMS
+438 AFHS
-443 SNVENVNFPSTLKSI
+443 SCVENVNLPSTLKSI
-458 GRDAFNWSSVAEAIL
+458 GYSAFSSSPIAEAVL
-473 PADCLELGSGIF
+473 PADCLELGGHVF
-485 ENCVLLSK
+485 EYCRLLSK

-500 TTIPYSMFN
+500 TVIPYDMFD
-509 GCCIMTMDKLPSS
+509 GCHQLTMDKLPSS
-522 LKTIEG
+522 LKIIENS
-528 IAFNNCYNV
+528 AFYECYNV
-537 AFDLPKSLVSIGE
+537 AFDLPKSLVSIGSSS
-550 GTFGNTNK
+550 FYRTNK
-558 NGTKTN
+558 NGAKTK
-564 LVIPENVTFL
+564 LVIPENVTSI
-574 GAGAFDGC
+574 GSYAFSEC
-582 DKYVSAELPVSYY
+582 DKYVSAELPACYY
-595 YLTENKVLPNSIKTL
+595 YLTDDNILPSSITTL
-610 RLKSPTVV
+610 RVKSPTVV
-618 NSNGKR
+618 STNDKHIISDEVR
-624 VVGEDVYKNI
+624 KNI
-634 ALQVPS
+634 VLQVPS

-661 STNDINDW
+661 STSDVDNW

-699 NGTAAMS
+699 NGTAAMP
-706 LNNLTVESDPD
+706 LNNLTIELDPD
-717 NKAYGRMF
+717 NNAYGRMF
-725 SNADDVTVA
+725 SNADEVTVA

-744 TGKRWY
+744 TANRWY

-767 EEAPKYVV
+767 EVAPKYVV

-833 KMLEKKLE
+833 KMFEKKLE
-841 KNPSAEASNSG
+841 KNQSADASNSG
-852 WNLIGNPCQSWYNI
+852 WNLVGNPCQSWYNI

-890 DDYALAPNQAF
+890 DDYVIAPNQAF

-909 ESISFPIDG
+909 ESISFPVDG
-918 RQMTSEINGQSKVKA
+918 RQMTSEIKGQLNFKA
-933 YLGGQAEQ
+933 YTSEQTEQ

-955 DRTRVVLNAKAS
+955 DRTRVVLNDKAS

-1000 INERPESN
+1000 INERPENN
-1008 GIIQLGFHAGEG
+1008 GIIQLGFRAGEG

-1078 DKMEADG
+1078 DKMEADAE
-1085 YNNVKV
+1085 NNVKV

-1118 KMQGGS
+1118 RMQGGS

-1137 TSGMSMNIVVK
+1137 ASGMSMSIVVK

>member
-1 MKRHFIVTLCMGIG
+1 M
-15 CLSVSAADRV
+15 
-25 APVVPNGSSVV
+25 
-36 SGNTY
+36 
-41 YLYNVGT
+41 
-48 DKFLTNNSSNVFVGE
+48 
-63 VGQKVVVA
+63 
-71 SCGNNYSVQ
+71 
-80 FPGYYDYSMSVSQEN
+80 
-95 IKLQSG
+95 
-101 NPYGW
+101 
-106 VFTSTGNGIY
+106 
-116 KLQIP
+116 
-121 EGESYYD
+121 
-128 ANQYVGCK
+128 GCK
-136 ADGTDVLYTCTAGD
+136 TDGTDVLYTCTTGD

-185 ERFEAIYN
+185 ERFEVVYN
-193 DKKSSF
+193 DKKSSL

-216 KNYVTP
+216 KNYVKP

-235 EWSVNK
+235 EWSIYNESALKCDVK
-241 NYGNSRY
+241 NDS
-248 FECNT
+248 T
-253 KDDEAILTATVT
+253 SVLTATVT
-265 VTEDVT
+265 VTEDAT
-271 LNYAIA
+271 LNYALERW
-277 KPYSG
+277 YSD
-282 ANCYISVFVDG
+282 ANCYMRVLVDG
-293 KEVRNIKILGDNSY
+293 KEVRNIVDIIDGRNSR
-307 TTIFNE
+307 FNE
-313 QLSAGRHTIQWVI
+313 MLSAGRHTIEWVV
-326 PSKSDDIS
+326 SSNGDGVLLK
-334 LRDVAVTNTPT
+334 DVAVTNTPT

-377 RMNDE
+377 GMNDE

-389 MKGNL
+389 MKDNL

-400 KTDVKEIKDSQFDNN
+400 KTDVKEIKDSQFNGDN
-415 NSNGKWQFL
+415 GWLFL

-430 EGLTRIGD
+430 EGLTKIGSY
-438 KAFMS
+438 AFS
-443 SNVENVNFPSTLKSI
+443 SSCVENVNFPSTLKSI
-458 GRDAFNWSSVAEAIL
+458 GYRAFSSSPIAEAIL
-473 PADCLELGSGIF
+473 PADCLELEGYIF
-485 ENCVLLSK
+485 EYCRLLSK

-500 TTIPYSMFN
+500 TAIPYSMFD
-509 GCCIMTMDKLPSS
+509 GCHQLTMDKLPSS
-522 LKTIEG
+522 LKTIEDR
-528 IAFNNCYNV
+528 AFRECYNV
-537 AFDLPKSLVSIGE
+537 AFDLPKSLVSIGSSSFS
-550 GTFGNTNK
+550 GTNK
-558 NGTKTN
+558 NGAKTK
-564 LVIPENVTFL
+564 LVIPENVTSI
-574 GAGAFDGC
+574 GSYAFNEC
-582 DKYVSAELPVSYY
+582 DKYVSAELPASYY
-595 YLTENKVLPNSIKTL
+595 YLTDDNILPSSITTL
-610 RLKSPTVV
+610 RVKSPTVV
-618 NSNGKR
+618 STNDKR
-624 VVGEDVYKNI
+624 VISDEVRKNI
-634 ALQVPS
+634 VLQVPS

-655 ASIEGF
+655 AAIEGF
-661 STNDINDW
+661 STSDVDNW

-699 NGTAAMS
+699 NGTAAMP
-706 LNNLTVESDPD
+706 LNNLTIESDPD
-717 NKAYGRMF
+717 NNAYGRMF
-725 SNADDVTVA
+725 SNADEVTVA

-744 TGKRWY
+744 TANRWY

-793 NYDKNAIIPAGTGF
+793 NYDKDAIIPAGTGF

-833 KMLEKKLE
+833 KMFEKKLE
-841 KNPSAEASNSG
+841 KNQSADASNSG
-852 WNLIGNPCQSWYNI
+852 WNLVGNPCQSWYNI

-890 DDYALAPNQAF
+890 DDYVIAPNQAF

-918 RQMTSEINGQSKVKA
+918 RQMTSEIKGQLNVKA
-933 YLGGQAEQ
+933 YTSEQTEQ

-955 DRTRVVLNAKAS
+955 DRTRVVLNDKAS

-975 ASKFMSDNTSV
+975 ASKFMSDNASV

-1000 INERPESN
+1000 INERPENN
-1008 GIIQLGFHAGEG
+1008 GIIQLGFRAGEG

-1035 LLVDNEKGVT
+1035 LLVDNEKSVT

-1078 DKMEADG
+1078 DKMEADAE
-1085 YNNVKV
+1085 NNVKV
-1091 VADGIILNNVYGDV
+1091 VADGIILKNVYGDV

-1118 KMQGGS
+1118 RMQGGS

-1137 TSGMSMNIVVK
+1137 ASGMSMSIVVK

>member
-1 MKRHFIVTLCMGIG
+1 MGIG

-25 APVVPNGSSVV
+25 APVVPNGSTVV

-41 YLYNVGT
+41 YLYNVGA

-71 SCGNNYSVQ
+71 SCGKNYSVQ
-80 FPGYYDYSMSVSQEN
+80 FPGYDNCYMSVSQEN
-95 IKLQSG
+95 IELGWNS
-101 NPYGW
+101 YGW
-106 VFTSTGNGIY
+106 FFTSTGNGTY

-121 EGESYYD
+121 EGESYYN

-136 ADGTDVLYTCTAGD
+136 AAGTDVLYTCTTGD
-150 NITWKLIDVDGSELY
+150 NITWKLIDIDGSELY

-193 DKKSSF
+193 DKKSSL

-216 KNYVTP
+216 KNYVKP

-235 EWSVNK
+235 EWSIYNESALKCDVK
-241 NYGNSRY
+241 NDS
-248 FECNT
+248 T
-253 KDDEAILTATVT
+253 SVLTATVT
-265 VTEDVT
+265 VTEDAT
-271 LNYAIA
+271 LNYAL
-277 KPYSG
+277 KRWYLD
-282 ANCYISVFVDG
+282 ANCNIRVLVDG
-293 KEVRNIKILGDNSY
+293 KEVRNIVDILDGRNSR
-307 TTIFNE
+307 FNE
-313 QLSAGRHTIQWVI
+313 MLSAGRHTIEWVV
-326 PSKSDDIS
+326 SSNGDGVLLKDI
-334 LRDVAVTNTPT
+334 AVTNTPS

-377 RMNDE
+377 GMNDE

-389 MKGNL
+389 MKDNL

-400 KTDVKEIKDSQFDNN
+400 KTDVKEIKDSQFEGR
-415 NSNGKWQFL
+415 NGWLFL

-430 EGLTRIGD
+430 EGLTKIGSY
-438 KAFMS
+438 AFNS
-443 SNVENVNFPSTLKSI
+443 SCVENVNFPSTLKSI
-458 GRDAFNWSSVAEAIL
+458 GYSAFSSSPIAEAIL
-473 PADCLELGSGIF
+473 PADCLELEGDIF
-485 ENCVLLSK
+485 EYCRLLSK

-500 TTIPYSMFN
+500 TAIPYNMFYR
-509 GCCIMTMDKLPSS
+509 CYQLTMDKLPSS
-522 LKTIEG
+522 LKTIEDN
-528 IAFNNCYNV
+528 AFYKCYNV
-537 AFDLPKSLVSIGE
+537 AFDLPKSLVSIGSSSFS
-550 GTFGNTNK
+550 GTNK
-558 NGTKTN
+558 NGAKTK
-564 LVIPENVTFL
+564 LVIPENVTSI
-574 GAGAFDGC
+574 GSSAFSEC
-582 DKYVSAELPVSYY
+582 DKYVSAELPASYY
-595 YLTENKVLPNSIKTL
+595 YLTDDNILPSSITTL
-610 RLKSPTVV
+610 RVKSPTVV
-618 NSNGKR
+618 SSNDKR
-624 VVGEDVYKNI
+624 VISDDVRKNI
-634 ALQVPS
+634 VLQVPS

-661 STNDINDW
+661 STSDVDNW

-699 NGTAAMS
+699 NGTAAMP
-706 LNNLTVESDPD
+706 LNNLTIESDPD
-717 NKAYGRMF
+717 NNAYGRMF
-725 SNADDVTVA
+725 SNADEVTVA

-744 TGKRWY
+744 TANRWY

-757 LKVSDIVSLE
+757 LNVSDIVSLE
-767 EEAPKYVV
+767 EVAPKYVV

-833 KMLEKKLE
+833 KMFEKKLE
-841 KNPSAEASNSG
+841 KNQSADASNSG
-852 WNLIGNPCQSWYNI
+852 WNLVGNPCQSWYNI

-890 DDYALAPNQAF
+890 DDYVIAPNQAF

-909 ESISFPIDG
+909 ESISFPVDG
-918 RQMTSEINGQSKVKA
+918 RQMTSEIKGQLNVKA
-933 YLGGQAEQ
+933 YTSEQTEQ

-955 DRTRVVLNAKAS
+955 DRTRVVLNDKAS

-1000 INERPESN
+1000 INERPENN
-1008 GIIQLGFHAGEG
+1008 GIIQLGFRAGEG

-1078 DKMEADG
+1078 DKMEADAE
-1085 YNNVKV
+1085 NNVKV

-1118 KMQGGS
+1118 RMQGGS

-1137 TSGMSMNIVVK
+1137 ASGMSMSIVVK

>member
-1 MKRHFIVTLCMGIG
+1 MKRHYIVTLCMGIG

-41 YLYNVGT
+41 YLYNVGA
-48 DKFLTNNSSNVFVGE
+48 DKFLTNNSSSNVFVGE

-71 SCGNNYSVQ
+71 SCGKNYSVQ
-80 FPGYYDYSMSVSQEN
+80 FPGYDNYYMSVSQEN

-106 VFTSTGNGIY
+106 VFTSTGNGTY

-121 EGESYYD
+121 KGESYYD

-136 ADGTDVLYTCTAGD
+136 ADGTDVLYTCTTGD

-193 DKKSSF
+193 DKKSSL

-216 KNYVTP
+216 KNYVKP

-235 EWSVNK
+235 EWSIYNESALKCDVK
-241 NYGNSRY
+241 NDS
-248 FECNT
+248 T
-253 KDDEAILTATVT
+253 SVLTATVT
-265 VTEDVT
+265 VTEDAT
-271 LNYAIA
+271 LNYALERW
-277 KPYSG
+277 YSD
-282 ANCYISVFVDG
+282 ANCYMRVLVDG
-293 KEVRNIKILGDNSY
+293 KEVRNIVDIIDGRNSR
-307 TTIFNE
+307 FNE
-313 QLSAGRHTIQWVI
+313 MLSAGRHTIEWVV
-326 PSKSDDIS
+326 SSNGDGVLLK
-334 LRDVAVTNTPT
+334 DVAVTNTPT

-377 RMNDE
+377 GMNDE

-389 MKGNL
+389 MKDNL

-400 KTDVKEIKDSQFDNN
+400 KTDVKEIKDSQFNGDN
-415 NSNGKWQFL
+415 GWLFL

-430 EGLTRIGD
+430 EGLTKIGSY
-438 KAFMS
+438 AFS
-443 SNVENVNFPSTLKSI
+443 SSCVENVNFPSTLKSI
-458 GRDAFNWSSVAEAIL
+458 GYRAFSSSPIAEAIL
-473 PADCLELGSGIF
+473 PADCLELEGYIF
-485 ENCVLLSK
+485 EYCRLLSK

-500 TTIPYSMFN
+500 TAIPYSMFD
-509 GCCIMTMDKLPSS
+509 GCHKLTMDKLPSS
-522 LKTIEG
+522 LKTIEDR
-528 IAFNNCYNV
+528 AFYKCYNV
-537 AFDLPKSLVSIGE
+537 AFDLPKSLVSIGSSSFS
-550 GTFGNTNK
+550 GTNK
-558 NGTKTN
+558 NGAKTK
-564 LVIPENVTFL
+564 LVIPENVTSI
-574 GAGAFDGC
+574 GSYAFNEC
-582 DKYVSAELPVSYY
+582 DKYVSAELPASYY
-595 YLTENKVLPNSIKTL
+595 YLTDNNILPSSITTL
-610 RLKSPTVV
+610 RVKSPTVV
-618 NSNGKR
+618 SSNDKR
-624 VVGEDVYKNI
+624 IISDEVRKNI
-634 ALQVPS
+634 VLQVPS

-661 STNDINDW
+661 STSDVDNW

-699 NGTAAMS
+699 NGTAAMP
-706 LNNLTVESDPD
+706 LNNLTIESDPD
-717 NKAYGRMF
+717 NNAYGRMF
-725 SNADDVTVA
+725 SNADEVTVA

-744 TGKRWY
+744 TANRWY

-793 NYDKNAIIPAGTGF
+793 NYDKDAIIPAGTGF

-833 KMLEKKLE
+833 KMFEKKLE
-841 KNPSAEASNSG
+841 KNQSADASNSG
-852 WNLIGNPCQSWYNI
+852 WNLVGNPCQSWYNI

-890 DDYALAPNQAF
+890 DDYVIAPNQAF
-901 FIQCPEGL
+901 FIQCPDGL

-918 RQMTSEINGQSKVKA
+918 RQMTSEIKGQLNVKA
-933 YLGGQAEQ
+933 YASEQTEQ

-955 DRTRVVLNAKAS
+955 DRTRVVLNDKAS
-967 ASYDVMCD
+967 ANYDVMCD
-975 ASKFMSDNTSV
+975 ASKFMSDNASV

-1000 INERPESN
+1000 INERPENN
-1008 GIIQLGFHAGEG
+1008 GIIQLGFRAGEG

-1078 DKMEADG
+1078 DKMEADAE
-1085 YNNVKV
+1085 NNVKV

-1118 KMQGGS
+1118 RMQGGS

-1137 TSGMSMNIVVK
+1137 ASGMSMSIVVK

>member
-1 MKRHFIVTLCMGIG
+1 MKRHYIVTLCMGIG

-41 YLYNVGT
+41 YLYNVGA

-71 SCGNNYSVQ
+71 SCGKNYSVQ
-80 FPGYYDYSMSVSQEN
+80 FPGYDNYYMSVSQEN
-95 IKLQSG
+95 IELGRNS
-101 NPYGW
+101 YGW
-106 VFTSTGNGIY
+106 VFTSTGNGTY

-136 ADGTDVLYTCTAGD
+136 TDGTDVLYTCTTGD

-185 ERFEAIYN
+185 ERFEAVYN
-193 DKKSSF
+193 DKKSSL

-216 KNYVTP
+216 KNYVKP

-235 EWSVNK
+235 EWSIYNESALKCDVK
-241 NYGNSRY
+241 NDS
-248 FECNT
+248 T
-253 KDDEAILTATVT
+253 SVLTATVT
-265 VTEDVT
+265 VIGDAT
-271 LNYAIA
+271 LNYALERW
-277 KPYSG
+277 YSD
-282 ANCYISVFVDG
+282 ANCYMRVLVDG
-293 KEVRNIKILGDNSY
+293 KEVRNIVDIIDGRNSR
-307 TTIFNE
+307 FNE
-313 QLSAGRHTIQWVI
+313 MLSAGRHTIEWVV
-326 PSKSDDIS
+326 SSNGDGVLLKDI
-334 LRDVAVTNTPT
+334 AVTNTPT

-377 RMNDE
+377 GMNDD

-389 MKGNL
+389 MKDNL

-400 KTDVKEIKDSQFDNN
+400 KTDVKEIKDSQFDGNN
-415 NSNGKWQFL
+415 GWLFL

-430 EGLTRIGD
+430 EGLTKIGSY
-438 KAFMS
+438 AFRS
-443 SNVENVNFPSTLKSI
+443 SCVENVNFPSTLKSI
-458 GRDAFNWSSVAEAIL
+458 GYGAFSSSPIAEAIL
-473 PADCLELGSGIF
+473 PADCLELEGDIF
-485 ENCVLLSK
+485 EYCRLLSK

-500 TTIPYSMFN
+500 TAIPYYMFN
-509 GCCIMTMDKLPSS
+509 GCHQLTMDKLPSS
-522 LKTIEG
+522 LKTIEDR
-528 IAFNNCYNV
+528 AFYKCYNV
-537 AFDLPKSLVSIGE
+537 AFDLPKSLVSIGSSSFS
-550 GTFGNTNK
+550 GTNK
-558 NGTKTN
+558 NGAKTK
-564 LVIPENVTFL
+564 LVIPENVTSI
-574 GAGAFDGC
+574 GSYAFSEC
-582 DKYVSAELPVSYY
+582 DKYVSAELPACYY
-595 YLTENKVLPNSIKTL
+595 YLTDNNILPSSITTL
-610 RLKSPTVV
+610 RVKSPTVV
-618 NSNGKR
+618 SSNGISIISD
-624 VVGEDVYKNI
+624 DVRKNI
-634 ALQVPS
+634 VLQVPS

-661 STNDINDW
+661 STSDVDNW

-699 NGTAAMS
+699 NGTAAMP
-706 LNNLTVESDPD
+706 LNNLTIESDPD
-717 NKAYGRMF
+717 NNAYGRMF
-725 SNADDVTVA
+725 SNADEVTVA
-734 GALKTNFNIG
+734 GALKTNFNIERAN
-744 TGKRWY
+744 RWY

-833 KMLEKKLE
+833 KMFEKKLE
-841 KNPSAEASNSG
+841 KNQSADASNSG
-852 WNLIGNPCQSWYNI
+852 WNLVGNPCQSWYNI

-890 DDYALAPNQAF
+890 DDYVIAPNQAF

-909 ESISFPIDG
+909 ESISFPVDG
-918 RQMTSEINGQSKVKA
+918 RQMTSEIKGQLNVKA
-933 YLGGQAEQ
+933 YTSEQTEQ

-955 DRTRVVLNAKAS
+955 DRTRVVLNDKAS

-1000 INERPESN
+1000 INERPENN
-1008 GIIQLGFHAGEG
+1008 GIIQLGFRAGEG

-1078 DKMEADG
+1078 DKMETDAE
-1085 YNNVKV
+1085 NNVKV

-1118 KMQGGS
+1118 RMQGGN
-1124 KHIALAAGNYVVK
+1124 KHIVLAAGNYVVK
-1137 TSGMSMNIVVK
+1137 ASGMSMSIVVK

>member
-1 MKRHFIVTLCMGIG
+1 MKRHYIVTLCMGIG

-25 APVVPNGSSVV
+25 APVVPNGSTVV

-41 YLYNVGT
+41 YLYNVGA
-48 DKFLTNNSSNVFVGE
+48 DKFLTNNSSSNVFVGE

-71 SCGNNYSVQ
+71 SCGKNYSVQ
-80 FPGYYDYSMSVSQEN
+80 FPGYYNYYMSVSQDN
-95 IKLQSG
+95 IELGWDS
-101 NPYGW
+101 YGW
-106 VFTSTGNGIY
+106 VFTSTGNGTY

-136 ADGTDVLYTCTAGD
+136 ADGTDVLYTCTTGD

-165 MARKEF
+165 MARKEL

-185 ERFEAIYN
+185 ERFEAVYN
-193 DKKSSF
+193 DKKSSL

-222 EWNNYKISFDATN
+222 EWNDYKISFDATN
-235 EWSVNK
+235 EWSIDSYYAGESTLMCDVK
-241 NYGNSRY
+241 NDS
-248 FECNT
+248 T
-253 KDDEAILTATVT
+253 SVLTATVT
-265 VTEDVT
+265 VTEDAT
-271 LNYAIA
+271 LNYAL
-277 KPYSG
+277 KRSYSY
-282 ANCYISVFVDG
+282 ANCNMRVLVDG
-293 KEVRNIKILGDNSY
+293 KEVREIVDFIDGRNSR
-307 TTIFNE
+307 FNE
-313 QLSAGRHTIQWVI
+313 MLSAGRHTIEWVV
-326 PSKSDDIS
+326 SSDGDGVRLKDI
-334 LRDVAVTNTPT
+334 AVTNTPT

-377 RMNDE
+377 GMNDE
-382 DWKVINM
+382 DWKIINM
-389 MKGNL
+389 MKDNL

-400 KTDVKEIKDSQFDNN
+400 KTDVKEIKDSQFNGDN
-415 NSNGKWQFL
+415 GWLFL

-430 EGLTRIGD
+430 EGLTKIGYE
-438 KAFMS
+438 AFHS
-443 SNVENVNFPSTLKSI
+443 SCVENVNLPSTLKSI
-458 GRDAFNWSSVAEAIL
+458 GYGAFSSSPIAEAIL
-473 PADCLELGSGIF
+473 PADCLELEGDIF
-485 ENCVLLSK
+485 EYCRLLSK

-500 TTIPYSMFN
+500 TAIPYYMFN
-509 GCCIMTMDKLPSS
+509 GCHQLTMDKLPSS
-522 LKTIEG
+522 LKTIKDM
-528 IAFNNCYNV
+528 AFYECYNV
-537 AFDLPKSLVSIGE
+537 AFDLPKSLVSIGSSS
-550 GTFGNTNK
+550 FYRTNK
-558 NGTKTN
+558 NGAKTK
-564 LVIPENVTFL
+564 LVIPENVTSI
-574 GAGAFDGC
+574 GSYAFSEC
-582 DKYVSAELPVSYY
+582 DKYVSAELPACYY
-595 YLTENKVLPNSIKTL
+595 YLTDNDILPSSITTL
-610 RLKSPTVV
+610 RVKSPTVV
-618 NSNGKR
+618 SSNNISIISD
-624 VVGEDVYKNI
+624 DVRKNI
-634 ALQVPS
+634 VLQVPS

-661 STNDINDW
+661 STSDVDNW

-699 NGTAAMS
+699 NGTAAMP
-706 LNNLTVESDPD
+706 LNNLTIELDPD
-717 NKAYGRMF
+717 NNAYGRMF
-725 SNADDVTVA
+725 SNADEVTVA

-744 TGKRWY
+744 TANRWY

-757 LKVSDIVSLE
+757 LNVSDIVSLE
-767 EEAPKYVV
+767 EVAPKYVV

-833 KMLEKKLE
+833 KMFEKKLE
-841 KNPSAEASNSG
+841 KNQSADASNSG
-852 WNLIGNPCQSWYNI
+852 WNLVGNPCQSWYNI

-890 DDYALAPNQAF
+890 DDYVIAPNQAF

-909 ESISFPIDG
+909 ESISFPVDG
-918 RQMTSEINGQSKVKA
+918 RQMTSEIKGQLNVKA
-933 YLGGQAEQ
+933 YTSEQTEQ

-955 DRTRVVLNAKAS
+955 DRTRVVLNDKAS

-1000 INERPESN
+1000 INERPENN
-1008 GIIQLGFHAGEG
+1008 GIIQLGFRAGEG

-1078 DKMEADG
+1078 DKMETDAE
-1085 YNNVKV
+1085 NNVKV

-1118 KMQGGS
+1118 RMQGGN
-1124 KHIALAAGNYVVK
+1124 KHIVLAAGNYVVK
-1137 TSGMSMNIVVK
+1137 ASGMSMSIVVK

>member
-1 MKRHFIVTLCMGIG
+1 MKRHYIVTLCMGIG

-25 APVVPNGSSVV
+25 APVVPNGSTVV

-41 YLYNVGT
+41 YLYNVGA
-48 DKFLTNNSSNVFVGE
+48 DKFLTNNSSSNVFVGE

-71 SCGNNYSVQ
+71 SCGKNYSVQ
-80 FPGYYDYSMSVSQEN
+80 FPGYYNYYMSVSQDN
-95 IKLQSG
+95 IELGS
-101 NPYGW
+101 NSYGW
-106 VFTSTGNGIY
+106 VFMSTGNGTY
-116 KLQIP
+116 KLQLP

-136 ADGTDVLYTCTAGD
+136 ADGTDVLYTCTTGD

-193 DKKSSF
+193 DKKSSL

-216 KNYVTP
+216 KNYVKP

-235 EWSVNK
+235 EWSIYNESALKCDVK
-241 NYGNSRY
+241 NDS
-248 FECNT
+248 T
-253 KDDEAILTATVT
+253 SVLTATVT
-265 VTEDVT
+265 VTEDAT
-271 LNYAIA
+271 LNYALERW
-277 KPYSG
+277 YSD
-282 ANCYISVFVDG
+282 ANCYMRVLVDG
-293 KEVRNIKILGDNSY
+293 KEVRNIVDIIDGRNSR
-307 TTIFNE
+307 FNE
-313 QLSAGRHTIQWVI
+313 MLSAGRHTIEWVV
-326 PSKSDDIS
+326 SSNGDGVLLK
-334 LRDVAVTNTPT
+334 DVAVTNTPT

-366 VQDVRNLKIEG
+366 VQDVRNLKIDG
-377 RMNDE
+377 GMNDE
-382 DWKVINM
+382 DWKVIDM
-389 MKGNL
+389 MKDNL

-400 KTDVKEIKDSQFDNN
+400 KTDVKEINDSQFDGNN
-415 NSNGKWQFL
+415 GWLFL

-430 EGLTRIGD
+430 EGLTKIGSY
-438 KAFMS
+438 AFRS
-443 SNVENVNFPSTLKSI
+443 SCVENVNLPSTLKSI
-458 GRDAFNWSSVAEAIL
+458 GYGAFSSSPIAEAIL
-473 PADCLELGSGIF
+473 PADCLELGDHIF
-485 ENCVLLSK
+485 EYCRLLSK

-500 TTIPYSMFN
+500 TAIPYYMFS
-509 GCCIMTMDKLPSS
+509 GCHQLTMDKLPSS
-522 LKTIEG
+522 LKTIEAM
-528 IAFNNCYNV
+528 AFYECYNV
-537 AFDLPKSLVSIGE
+537 AFDLPKSLVSIGSSS
-550 GTFGNTNK
+550 FYRTNK
-558 NGTKTN
+558 NGAKTK
-564 LVIPENVTFL
+564 LVIPENVTSI
-574 GAGAFDGC
+574 GSSAFSEC
-582 DKYVSAELPVSYY
+582 DKYVSAELPASYY
-595 YLTENKVLPNSIKTL
+595 YLTDDNILPSSITTL
-610 RLKSPTVV
+610 RVKSPTVV
-618 NSNGKR
+618 SSNDKR
-624 VVGEDVYKNI
+624 VISDEVRKNI
-634 ALQVPS
+634 VLQVPS

-661 STNDINDW
+661 STSDVDNW

-699 NGTAAMS
+699 NGTAAMP
-706 LNNLTVESDPD
+706 LNNLTIESDPD
-717 NKAYGRMF
+717 NKEYGRMF
-725 SNADDVTVA
+725 SNADEVTVA
-734 GALKTNFNIG
+734 GVLKTNFNIG
-744 TGKRWY
+744 RANRWY

-833 KMLEKKLE
+833 KMFEKKLE
-841 KNPSAEASNSG
+841 KNQSADASNSG
-852 WNLIGNPCQSWYNI
+852 WNLVGNPCQSWYNI

-890 DDYALAPNQAF
+890 DDYVIAPNQAF

-909 ESISFPIDG
+909 ESISFPVDG
-918 RQMTSEINGQSKVKA
+918 RQMTSEIKGQLNVKA
-933 YLGGQAEQ
+933 YASEQTEQ

-955 DRTRVVLNAKAS
+955 DRTRVVLNDKAS

-1000 INERPESN
+1000 INERPENN
-1008 GIIQLGFHAGEG
+1008 GIIQLGFRAGEG

-1078 DKMEADG
+1078 DKMEADAE
-1085 YNNVKV
+1085 NNVKV

-1118 KMQGGS
+1118 RMQGGN
-1124 KHIALAAGNYVVK
+1124 KHIVLAAGNYVVK
-1137 TSGMSMNIVVK
+1137 ASGKSMSIVVK

>member
-1 MKRHFIVTLCMGIG
+1 MGIG

-25 APVVPNGSSVV
+25 APVVPNGSTVV

-41 YLYNVGT
+41 YLYNVGA
-48 DKFLTNNSSNVFVGE
+48 DKFLTNNSSSNVFVGE
-63 VGQKVVVA
+63 VGQKIVVA
-71 SCGNNYSVQ
+71 SCGKNYSVQ
-80 FPGYYDYSMSVSQEN
+80 FPGYDNYYMSVSQEN
-95 IKLQSG
+95 IELGRNS
-101 NPYGW
+101 YGW
-106 VFTSTGNGIY
+106 FFTSTGNGTY

-128 ANQYVGCK
+128 ANKYVGCK
-136 ADGTDVLYTCTAGD
+136 TDGTDVLYTCTTGD

-193 DKKSSF
+193 DKKSSL
-199 SEIKKATE
+199 SEIKKASE

-235 EWSVNK
+235 EWRISSFYGDESTLKCDVKNDSTSV
-241 NYGNSRY
+241 
-248 FECNT
+248 
-253 KDDEAILTATVT
+253 LTATVT
-265 VTEDVT
+265 VTEDAT
-271 LNYAIA
+271 LNYAL
-277 KPYSG
+277 KRRYSDD
-282 ANCYISVFVDG
+282 NCYMRVLVDG
-293 KEVRNIKILGDNSY
+293 KEVRKIVDLLDEKD
-307 TTIFNE
+307 TRFNE
-313 QLSAGRHTIQWVI
+313 MLSAGRHTIEWVV
-326 PSKSDDIS
+326 SSNGDDVFLKNI
-334 LRDVAVTNTPT
+334 AVTNTPT

-366 VQDVRNLKIEG
+366 VQDVRSLKIEG
-377 RMNDE
+377 GMNDE

-389 MKGNL
+389 MKDNL

-400 KTDVKEIKDSQFDNN
+400 KTDVKEIKDSQFRDNK
-415 NSNGKWQFL
+415 GWFFL

-430 EGLTRIGD
+430 EGLTKIGD
-438 KAFMS
+438 YAFFR
-443 SNVENVNFPSTLKSI
+443 SNIEKVNFPSTLKSI
-458 GRDAFNWSSVAEAIL
+458 GYSAFTLSPIAEAIL
-473 PADCLELGSGIF
+473 PADCLELESYIF
-485 ENCVLLSK
+485 EFCRLLSK

-500 TTIPYSMFN
+500 TVIPRSMFDR
-509 GCCIMTMDKLPSS
+509 CYQLTMDKLPSS
-522 LKTIEG
+522 LKTIEQM
-528 IAFNNCYNV
+528 AFYNCYNV
-537 AFDLPKSLVSIGE
+537 AFDLPKSLVSIGSSSFS
-550 GTFGNTNK
+550 GTNK
-558 NGTKTN
+558 NGAKTK
-564 LVIPENVTFL
+564 LVIPENVTSI
-574 GAGAFDGC
+574 GSYAFNEC
-582 DKYVSAELPVSYY
+582 DKYVSAELPACYY
-595 YLTENKVLPNSIKTL
+595 YLTDDNILPSSITTL
-610 RLKSPTVV
+610 RVKSPTVV
-618 NSNGKR
+618 SSNNR
-624 VVGEDVYKNI
+624 TIISDDVRKNI
-634 ALQVPS
+634 VLQVPS

-661 STNDINDW
+661 STSDVDNW

-699 NGTAAMS
+699 NGTAAMP
-706 LNNLTVESDPD
+706 LNNLTIESDPD
-717 NKAYGRMF
+717 NNAYGRMF
-725 SNADDVTVA
+725 SNADEVTVA

-744 TGKRWY
+744 TANRWY

-767 EEAPKYVV
+767 EVAPKYVV

-833 KMLEKKLE
+833 KMFEKKLE
-841 KNPSAEASNSG
+841 KNQSADASNSG
-852 WNLIGNPCQSWYNI
+852 WNLVGNPCQSWYNI

-890 DDYALAPNQAF
+890 DDYVIAPNQAF

-909 ESISFPIDG
+909 ESISFPVDG
-918 RQMTSEINGQSKVKA
+918 RQMTSEIKGQLNVKA
-933 YLGGQAEQ
+933 YTSEQTEQ

-955 DRTRVVLNAKAS
+955 DRTRVVLNDKAS

-1000 INERPESN
+1000 INERPENN
-1008 GIIQLGFHAGEG
+1008 GIIQLGFRAGEG

-1078 DKMEADG
+1078 DKMEADAE
-1085 YNNVKV
+1085 NNVKV

-1118 KMQGGS
+1118 RMQGGN
-1124 KHIALAAGNYVVK
+1124 KHIVLAAGNYVVK
-1137 TSGMSMNIVVK
+1137 ASGMSMSIVVK

>member
-1 MKRHFIVTLCMGIG
+1 MGIG

-25 APVVPNGSSVV
+25 APVVPNGSTVV

-41 YLYNVGT
+41 YLYNVGA
-48 DKFLTNNSSNVFVGE
+48 DKFLTNNSSSNVFVGE
-63 VGQKVVVA
+63 VGQKIVVA
-71 SCGNNYSVQ
+71 SCGKNYSVQ
-80 FPGYYDYSMSVSQEN
+80 FPGYYNYYMSVSQDN
-95 IKLQSG
+95 IELGS
-101 NPYGW
+101 NSYGW
-106 VFTSTGNGIY
+106 VFTSTGNGTY

-128 ANQYVGCK
+128 ANKYVGCK
-136 ADGTDVLYTCTAGD
+136 TDGTDVLYTCTTGD

-193 DKKSSF
+193 DKKSSL

-222 EWNNYKISFDATN
+222 EWNDYKISFDATN
-235 EWSVNK
+235 EWSIDSYYAGESTLMCDVK
-241 NYGNSRY
+241 NDS
-248 FECNT
+248 T
-253 KDDEAILTATVT
+253 SVLTATVT
-265 VTEDVT
+265 VTEDAT
-271 LNYAIA
+271 LNYAL
-277 KPYSG
+277 KRSYSY
-282 ANCYISVFVDG
+282 ANCNMRVLVDG
-293 KEVRNIKILGDNSY
+293 KEVRKIVDIVDGRNSR
-307 TTIFNE
+307 FNE
-313 QLSAGRHTIQWVI
+313 MLSAGRHTIEWVV
-326 PSKSDDIS
+326 SSDGDGVRLKDI
-334 LRDVAVTNTPT
+334 AVTNTPT

-366 VQDVRNLKIEG
+366 VQDVRNLKVEG
-377 RMNDE
+377 GMNDE
-382 DWKVINM
+382 DWKIINM
-389 MKGNL
+389 MKDNL

-400 KTDVKEIKDSQFDNN
+400 KTDVKEIKDSQFNGDN
-415 NSNGKWQFL
+415 GWLFL

-430 EGLTRIGD
+430 EGLTKIGYE
-438 KAFMS
+438 AFHS
-443 SNVENVNFPSTLKSI
+443 SCVENVNLPSTLKSI
-458 GRDAFNWSSVAEAIL
+458 GYSAFSSSPIAEAVL
-473 PADCLELGSGIF
+473 PADCLELGGHVF
-485 ENCVLLSK
+485 EYCRLLSK

-500 TTIPYSMFN
+500 TVIPYDMFD
-509 GCCIMTMDKLPSS
+509 GCHQLTMDKLPSS
-522 LKTIEG
+522 LKIIENS
-528 IAFNNCYNV
+528 AFYECYNV
-537 AFDLPKSLVSIGE
+537 AFDLPKSLVSIGSSS
-550 GTFGNTNK
+550 FYRTNK
-558 NGTKTN
+558 NGAKTK
-564 LVIPENVTFL
+564 LVIPENVTSI
-574 GAGAFDGC
+574 GSYAFSEC
-582 DKYVSAELPVSYY
+582 DKYVSAELPACYY
-595 YLTENKVLPNSIKTL
+595 YLTDDNILPSSITTL
-610 RLKSPTVV
+610 RVKSPTVV
-618 NSNGKR
+618 STNDKR
-624 VVGEDVYKNI
+624 IISDEVRKNI
-634 ALQVPS
+634 VLQVPS

-661 STNDINDW
+661 STSDVDNW

-699 NGTAAMS
+699 NGTAAMP
-706 LNNLTVESDPD
+706 LNNLTIESDPD
-717 NKAYGRMF
+717 NKEYGRMF
-725 SNADDVTVA
+725 SNADEVTVA

-744 TGKRWY
+744 TANRWY

-767 EEAPKYVV
+767 EVAPKYVV

-833 KMLEKKLE
+833 KMFEKKLE
-841 KNPSAEASNSG
+841 KNQSADASNSG
-852 WNLIGNPCQSWYNI
+852 WNLVGNPCQSWYNI

-890 DDYALAPNQAF
+890 DDYVIAPNQAF

-909 ESISFPIDG
+909 ESISFPVDG
-918 RQMTSEINGQSKVKA
+918 RQMTSEIKGQLNVKA
-933 YLGGQAEQ
+933 YTSEQTEQ

-955 DRTRVVLNAKAS
+955 DRTRVVLNDKAS

-1000 INERPESN
+1000 INERPENN
-1008 GIIQLGFHAGEG
+1008 GIIQLGFRAGEG

-1078 DKMEADG
+1078 DKMETDAE
-1085 YNNVKV
+1085 NNVKV

-1118 KMQGGS
+1118 RMQGGN
-1124 KHIALAAGNYVVK
+1124 KHIVLAAGNYVVK
-1137 TSGMSMNIVVK
+1137 ASGMSMSIVVK

>member
-1 MKRHFIVTLCMGIG
+1 MGIG

-41 YLYNVGT
+41 YLYNVGA
-48 DKFLTNNSSNVFVGE
+48 DKFLTNNSSNKVFVGE

-80 FPGYYDYSMSVSQEN
+80 FPGYYNYYMSVSQDN
-95 IKLQSG
+95 IELGS
-101 NPYGW
+101 NSYGW
-106 VFTSTGNGIY
+106 VFTSTGNGTY

-121 EGESYYD
+121 EGESYYN

-136 ADGTDVLYTCTAGD
+136 AAGTDVLYTCTTGD

-193 DKKSSF
+193 DKKSSL

-216 KNYVTP
+216 KNYVKP

-235 EWSVNK
+235 EWSIYDESMLKCDVK
-241 NYGNSRY
+241 NDS
-248 FECNT
+248 T
-253 KDDEAILTATVT
+253 SVLTATVT
-265 VTEDVT
+265 VTEDAT
-271 LNYAIA
+271 LNYAL
-277 KPYSG
+277 KRWYLN
-282 ANCYISVFVDG
+282 ANCNMRVLVDG
-293 KEVRNIKILGDNSY
+293 KEVRNIVDILDGRNSR
-307 TTIFNE
+307 FNE
-313 QLSAGRHTIQWVI
+313 MLSAGRHTIEWVV
-326 PSKSDDIS
+326 SSNGDGVLLKDI
-334 LRDVAVTNTPT
+334 AVTNTPT

-377 RMNDE
+377 GMNDE

-389 MKGNL
+389 MKDNL

-400 KTDVKEIKDSQFDNN
+400 KTDVKEIKDSQFEGR
-415 NSNGKWQFL
+415 NGWLFL

-430 EGLTRIGD
+430 EGLTKIGSY
-438 KAFMS
+438 AFNS
-443 SNVENVNFPSTLKSI
+443 SCVENVNFPSTLKSF
-458 GRDAFNWSSVAEAIL
+458 GYSAFSSSPIAEAIL
-473 PADCLELGSGIF
+473 PADCLELKGCIF
-485 ENCVLLSK
+485 EYCRLLSK

-500 TTIPYSMFN
+500 TAIPYNMFYS
-509 GCCIMTMDKLPSS
+509 CHQLTMDKLPSS
-522 LKTIEG
+522 LKTIEDN
-528 IAFNNCYNV
+528 AFYQCYNV
-537 AFDLPKSLVSIGE
+537 AFDLPKSLVSIGSSSFS
-550 GTFGNTNK
+550 GTNK
-558 NGTKTN
+558 NGAKTK
-564 LVIPENVTFL
+564 LVIPENVTSI
-574 GAGAFDGC
+574 GSSAFSEC
-582 DKYVSAELPVSYY
+582 DKYVSAELPASYY
-595 YLTENKVLPNSIKTL
+595 YLTDDNILPSSITTL
-610 RLKSPTVV
+610 RVKSPTVV
-618 NSNGKR
+618 SSNDKR
-624 VVGEDVYKNI
+624 VISDDVRKNI
-634 ALQVPS
+634 VLQVPS

-655 ASIEGF
+655 AAIEGF
-661 STNDINDW
+661 STSDVDNW

-699 NGTAAMS
+699 NGTAAMP
-706 LNNLTVESDPD
+706 LNNLTIESDPD
-717 NKAYGRMF
+717 NNAYGRMF
-725 SNADDVTVA
+725 SNADEVTVA

-744 TGKRWY
+744 TANRWY

-793 NYDKNAIIPAGTGF
+793 NYDKDAIIPAGTGF

-833 KMLEKKLE
+833 KMFEKKLE
-841 KNPSAEASNSG
+841 KNPSADASNSG
-852 WNLIGNPCQSWYNI
+852 WNLVGNPCQSWYNI

-890 DDYALAPNQAF
+890 DDYVIAPNQAF
-901 FIQCPEGL
+901 FIQCPDGL

-918 RQMTSEINGQSKVKA
+918 RQMTSEIKGKLNVKA
-933 YLGGQAEQ
+933 YASEQTEQ
-941 RSLVDLVV
+941 RSLVDLIV

-955 DRTRVVLNAKAS
+955 DRTRVVLNDKAS
-967 ASYDVMCD
+967 ANYDVMCD

-1000 INERPESN
+1000 INERPENN
-1008 GIIQLGFHAGEG
+1008 GIIQLGFRAGEG

-1078 DKMEADG
+1078 DKMEADAE
-1085 YNNVKV
+1085 NNVKV

-1118 KMQGGS
+1118 RMQGGS

-1137 TSGMSMNIVVK
+1137 ASGKSMSIVVK

>member
-1 MKRHFIVTLCMGIG
+1 MKRHYIVTLCMGIG

-25 APVVPNGSSVV
+25 APVVPNGSTVV

-41 YLYNVGT
+41 YLYNVGA
-48 DKFLTNNSSNVFVGE
+48 DKFLTNNSSSNVFVGE

-71 SCGNNYSVQ
+71 SCGKNYSVQ
-80 FPGYYDYSMSVSQEN
+80 FPGYYNYYMSVSQDN
-95 IKLQSG
+95 IELGS
-101 NPYGW
+101 NSYGW
-106 VFTSTGNGIY
+106 VFMSTGNGTY
-116 KLQIP
+116 KLQLP

-136 ADGTDVLYTCTAGD
+136 ADGTDVLYTCTTGD

-185 ERFEAIYN
+185 ERFETIYN
-193 DKKSSF
+193 DKKSSL
-199 SEIKKATE
+199 SEIKKASE

-222 EWNNYKISFDATN
+222 EWNDYKISFDATN
-235 EWSVNK
+235 EWSIDSYYAGESTLMCDVK
-241 NYGNSRY
+241 NDS
-248 FECNT
+248 T
-253 KDDEAILTATVT
+253 SVLTATVT
-265 VTEDVT
+265 VTEDAT
-271 LNYAIA
+271 LNYAL
-277 KPYSG
+277 KRSYSY
-282 ANCYISVFVDG
+282 ANCNMRVLVDG
-293 KEVRNIKILGDNSY
+293 KEVRKIVDIVDGRNSR
-307 TTIFNE
+307 FNE
-313 QLSAGRHTIQWVI
+313 MLSAGRHTIEWVV
-326 PSKSDDIS
+326 SSDGDGVRLKDI
-334 LRDVAVTNTPT
+334 AVTNTPT

-366 VQDVRNLKIEG
+366 VQDVRNLKVEG
-377 RMNDE
+377 GMNDE
-382 DWKVINM
+382 DWKIINM
-389 MKGNL
+389 MKDNL

-400 KTDVKEIKDSQFDNN
+400 KTDVKEIKDSQFNGDN
-415 NSNGKWQFL
+415 GWLFL

-430 EGLTRIGD
+430 EGLIKIGYE
-438 KAFMS
+438 AFHS
-443 SNVENVNFPSTLKSI
+443 SCVENVNLPSTLKSI
-458 GRDAFNWSSVAEAIL
+458 GYGAFSSSPIAEAIL
-473 PADCLELGSGIF
+473 PADCLELGDHIF
-485 ENCVLLSK
+485 KYCRLLSK

-500 TTIPYSMFN
+500 TAIPYYMFS
-509 GCCIMTMDKLPSS
+509 GCHQLTMDKLPSS
-522 LKTIEG
+522 LKTIEAM
-528 IAFNNCYNV
+528 AFYECYNV
-537 AFDLPKSLVSIGE
+537 AFDLPKSLVSIGSSS
-550 GTFGNTNK
+550 FYRTNK
-558 NGTKTN
+558 NGAKTK
-564 LVIPENVTFL
+564 LVIPENVTSI
-574 GAGAFDGC
+574 GSYAFSEC
-582 DKYVSAELPVSYY
+582 DKYVSAELPASYY
-595 YLTENKVLPNSIKTL
+595 YLTDDNILPSSITTL
-610 RLKSPTVV
+610 RVKSPTVV
-618 NSNGKR
+618 SSNDKR
-624 VVGEDVYKNI
+624 VISDEVRKNI
-634 ALQVPS
+634 VLQVPS

-661 STNDINDW
+661 STSDVDNW

-699 NGTAAMS
+699 NGTAAMP
-706 LNNLTVESDPD
+706 LNNLTIESDPD
-717 NKAYGRMF
+717 NKEYGRMF
-725 SNADDVTVA
+725 SNADEVTVA
-734 GALKTNFNIG
+734 GVLKTNFNIG
-744 TGKRWY
+744 RANRWY

-767 EEAPKYVV
+767 EVAPKYVV

-833 KMLEKKLE
+833 KMFEKKLE
-841 KNPSAEASNSG
+841 KNQSADASNSG
-852 WNLIGNPCQSWYNI
+852 WNLVGNPCQSWYNI

-890 DDYALAPNQAF
+890 DDYVIAPNQAF
-901 FIQCPEGL
+901 FIQCPDGL

-918 RQMTSEINGQSKVKA
+918 RQMTSEIKGKLNVKA
-933 YLGGQAEQ
+933 YASEQTEQ
-941 RSLVDLVV
+941 RSLVDLIV

-955 DRTRVVLNAKAS
+955 DRTRVVLNDKAS
-967 ASYDVMCD
+967 ANYDVMCD
-975 ASKFMSDNTSV
+975 ASKFMSDNASV

-1000 INERPESN
+1000 INERPENN
-1008 GIIQLGFHAGEG
+1008 GIIQLGFRAGEG

-1054 FTADAGVYDRRFEL
+1054 FTADAGVYDSRFEL

-1078 DKMEADG
+1078 DKMEADAE
-1085 YNNVKV
+1085 NNVKV

-1118 KMQGGS
+1118 RMQGGN
-1124 KHIALAAGNYVVK
+1124 KHIVLAAGNYVVK
-1137 TSGMSMNIVVK
+1137 ASGKSMSIVVK